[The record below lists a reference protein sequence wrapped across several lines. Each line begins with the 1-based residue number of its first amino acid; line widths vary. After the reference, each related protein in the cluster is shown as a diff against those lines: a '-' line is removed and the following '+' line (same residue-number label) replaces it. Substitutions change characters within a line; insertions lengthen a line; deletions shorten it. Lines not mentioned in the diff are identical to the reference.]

1 MKNFLLT
8 TAILL
13 LTFCLLN
20 ASVLADEITS
30 KQSGN
35 LSQTKKNILFVSTAH
50 TNTAKITL
58 LKDIATK
65 HSNSWKIEQ
74 KSAKSLSK
82 EIKANGKLA
91 ALFNQYHLVILD
103 AVSVREASAAFDS
116 FSSEIV
122 SVHSNVVA
130 FSYLNNNKLN
140 KGLTPERRET
150 LQAYWMNAGRKNLDS
165 MLSYISAYALAP
177 NSEEISQK
185 AKLSASDI
193 PAPIIFPQQGIYH
206 PKLPNLIVS
215 DLVEY
220 QKLTAPNA
228 QQPKIAVLLQRALI
242 ESEQTQLIDA
252 TIKQLEE
259 KGAYVVPFFFELS
272 PVSSDYS
279 HLLQLPNFKNNK
291 LVGQKTAV
299 DLIINFRNIHWA
311 NQRKVEFEK
320 FAVPVLQAM
329 TYYSGDK
336 KAWQGDQQ
344 GVSANMMS
352 FTLVLP
358 ENAGVIDPMIVA
370 AMNMT
375 DQNIEIIDYQLEH
388 LVNKAINVVSLKYKA
403 NKDKKLTVF
412 VWGDKDVGAS
422 FMNIPL
428 SIEAISQR
436 LASEGYQTAE
446 RDAKYFTDN
455 AKKIL
460 DPFYRDYQLTELL
473 DNDLAELMPIKSY
486 LKWFNSLPNELTTK
500 INQHW
505 GLPQDNFMAV
515 EQEGEHFFILP
526 RIRNGN
532 MLIMRQPPRSDNKN
546 DENMIYHQGIVPIN
560 HFYLAAYFYA
570 REYWQSDAIVH
581 LGTHGSQE
589 YLGGKERGLSIYDQG
604 NLAVWDT
611 PVVYPFIVDDVGEAM
626 QTKRRGR
633 ATVISHM
640 TPPFAAAGLEG
651 EIRNL
656 HELMHQYK
664 QLDQGGVK
672 QKTGEQLVTLCFD
685 TNICKDLGWD
695 KAQIPGQFELF
706 LEALHLHLEA
716 LATANQPLGL
726 HTYGF
731 IPEQVLTISTLV
743 QMLGSDFAQRAS
755 EFEHT
760 YYADKLTGEHHD
772 EGKQGDIHSHT
783 YHEKEPELAH
793 NESGQS
799 GLSQNSSV
807 KNNHEQ
813 ADNQNDITR
822 LSGYLTVKN
831 YIVEAQTLS
840 TEELSAEKKKAQQPL
855 AFEKLPLDLQ
865 NDIKRGQALYK
876 SMAGIHELDAM
887 VDFLS
892 AKYIPVKSGGD
903 PIRHPESLATG
914 YNLFGFNPSRVPTQA
929 AYEQGKELVEQ
940 MIANYYQKHQQYPDK
955 MAFSLWS
962 IETMRHYGVLES
974 QVLYA
979 MGVKPIWSKSGRVI
993 GTEVIPYSEL
1003 KRPRI
1008 DVVLSATG
1016 LYRDAF
1022 PNVMQLLA
1030 KAVNQVAELKE
1041 ESNSI
1046 WLNSQKVK
1054 ADLIA
1059 QGVNEQE
1066 AQYLST
1072 IRIFSNQS
1080 GDYGTGVDDAAW
1092 ASDTWETDKKI
1103 SDNYL
1108 GKMGY
1113 FFGADNSR
1121 WGEKATN
1128 EHGQDVQ
1135 LYAKQLSGTD
1145 IAMFARSSNLFGML
1159 STDDPFEY
1167 FGALSLAVRN
1177 IDGKSPD
1184 MVVANLRD
1192 AKNAKAEDASLMIAK
1207 ELRTRMFHPRWIKE
1221 LQKEGYSGA
1230 VSLASKV
1237 DNFFGWQVVDPNL
1250 IRNDQWDEY
1259 MDIYVN
1265 DKLALELDKWF
1276 EEINPAAFAGM
1287 MERMLE
1293 AERKDYWQTDPQR
1306 LKQLVEKYIDMVNK
1320 HDLVVLND
1328 ALKERVDELS
1338 QGFGLAPL
1346 VQAKTME
1353 AMAADAL
1360 LQQQKNNQQLAEQAK
1375 EKNVQDNNEAE
1386 QVEGQKLEKQSAQT
1400 LAEDD
1405 FIVYALFG
1413 LLLLIVIGALW
1424 QTRKA
1429 KINKNQ
1435 IHLLANNHNKV
1446 FDKAA

>member
-1 MKNFLLT
+1 MS
-8 TAILL
+8 
-13 LTFCLLN
+13 N
-20 ASVLADEITS
+20 AETNSVSNKST
-30 KQSGN
+30 N
-35 LSQTKKNILFVSTAH
+35 HNVLFVSTAH

-58 LKDIATK
+58 LKTVAEKKLD
-65 HSNSWKIEQ
+65 SNWNIQ
-74 KSAKSLSK
+74 QQSAKSLLETASQ
-82 EIKANGKLA
+82 ADSLA
-91 ALFNQYHLVILD
+91 AIFNQYDLVILD
-103 AVSVREASAAFDS
+103 AVSVREASAAFDNYADAIS
-116 FSSEIV
+116 KVDSA
-122 SVHSNVVA
+122 VVA
-130 FSYLNNNKLN
+130 FSYLQNTKLN
-140 KGLTPERRET
+140 KALNIEKAST
-150 LQAYWMNAGRKNLDS
+150 LQAYWMNAGRRNLDN
-165 MLSYISAYALAP
+165 MLSYIAANIIKKTSNNSALIA
-177 NSEEISQK
+177 S
-185 AKLSASDI
+185 SAV
-193 PAPIIFPQQGIYH
+193 PAPIIFPHQGIYH
-206 PKLPNLIVS
+206 PELPNLIIN

-220 QKLTAPNA
+220 KKRRSAKP
-228 QQPKIAVLLQRALI
+228 QQPKIAILLQRALI

-252 TIKQLEE
+252 TIAQLEA
-259 KGAYVVPFFFELS
+259 KGAYVVPFFFKLS
-272 PVSSDYS
+272 PVTSDYS
-279 HLLQLPNFKNNK
+279 HLLQLPITKDGQV
-291 LVGQKTAV
+291 VGQQTDV

-320 FAVPVLQAM
+320 FNVPVMQAM

-336 KAWQGDQQ
+336 ETWEADMQ

-375 DQNIEIIDYQLEH
+375 DQKVEVIDYQLEH
-388 LVNKAINVVSLKYKA
+388 LVNKAINVVNLKYKA
-403 NKDKKLTVF
+403 NKDKKLTLF

-422 FMNIPL
+422 FMNIPK

-436 LASEGYQTAE
+436 LANEGYNTSE
-446 RDAKYFTDN
+446 RDAEYFVAN

-473 DNDLAELMPIKSY
+473 DHDLAELMPIDDY
-486 LKWFNSLPNELTTK
+486 LSWFNALPTELTQK
-500 INQHW
+500 ITDHW
-505 GLPQDNFMAV
+505 GQPQDNFMAV
-515 EQEGEHFFILP
+515 EKDGKHFFILP

-532 MLIMRQPPRSDNKN
+532 MLIMRQPPRSDSKN
-546 DENMIYHQGIVPIN
+546 DENIIYHQGLVPIN
-560 HFYLAAYFYA
+560 HFYLAAYYYA

-604 NLAVWDT
+604 NLVVWDT

-633 ATVISHM
+633 ATVVSHM

-651 EIRNL
+651 EIRHL

-672 QKTGEQLVTLCFD
+672 QKTAVQLTQLCFD
-685 TNICKDLGWD
+685 TNICKDLAWEQ
-695 KAQIPGQFELF
+695 AQIEQAFDEF
-706 LEALHLHLEA
+706 IDALHIHLEA

-726 HTYGF
+726 HTFGY
-731 IPEQVLTISTLV
+731 IPEQALTISTLV
-743 QMLGSDFAQRAS
+743 QMLGNDFTARAS
-755 EFEHT
+755 EFEHE
-760 YYADKLTGEHHD
+760 YYTANLTGED
-772 EGKQGDIHSHT
+772 NEDDSDNHSHT
-783 YHEKEPELAH
+783 YHEKSHDEG
-793 NESGQS
+793 NE
-799 GLSQNSSV
+799 
-807 KNNHEQ
+807 NNDDKSLDTSAE
-813 ADNQNDITR
+813 NDITR

-831 YIVEAQTLS
+831 YITAAAAE
-840 TEELSAEKKKAQQPL
+840 SAERPVPVNELTTELQADIERGKK
-855 AFEKLPLDLQ
+855 
-865 NDIKRGQALYK
+865 LYQ
-876 SMAGIHELDAM
+876 SMASIHELDAM

-914 YNLFGFNPSRVPTQA
+914 YNLFGFNPARVPTQA
-929 AYEQGKELVEQ
+929 AFEQGKELTEK
-940 MIANYYQKHQQYPDK
+940 MIANYYQKHQRYPDK

-979 MGVKPIWSKSGRVI
+979 MGVKPKWSASGRVI
-993 GTEVIPYSEL
+993 GTEIIPYSEL

-1008 DVVLSATG
+1008 DVVVSATG

-1022 PNVMQLLA
+1022 PNVMQMLA
-1030 KAVNQVAELKE
+1030 KAVNQVAALKE
-1041 ESNSI
+1041 DNNSI
-1046 WLNSQKVK
+1046 WQNSAKVK
-1054 ADLIA
+1054 ADLLA
-1059 QGVNEQE
+1059 EGVDEKE
-1066 AQYLST
+1066 AEYLST

-1092 ASDTWETDKKI
+1092 ASDTWEDDKKI

-1121 WGEKATN
+1121 WGQKAATN
-1128 EHGQDVQ
+1128 SDGKAVQ

-1184 MVVANLRD
+1184 MVIANLRD
-1192 AKNAKAEDASLMIAK
+1192 AKNAKAEDAGLFLAK

-1230 VSLASKV
+1230 VSLASKM

-1259 MDIYVN
+1259 LDIYVN
-1265 DKLALELDKWF
+1265 DKLDLKLDQWF
-1276 EEINPAAFAGM
+1276 KDINPAAFARM

-1293 AERKDYWQTDPQR
+1293 AERKDYWQADPER
-1306 LKQLVEKYIDMVNK
+1306 LKKLVEQYVAVVNSN
-1320 HDLVVLND
+1320 DLVILND
-1328 ALKERVDELS
+1328 AVKAHVNELAE
-1338 QGFGLAPL
+1338 GFGLAPL
-1346 VQAKTME
+1346 AAKTLE
-1353 AMAADAL
+1353 AMAASAKA
-1360 LQQQKNNQQLAEQAK
+1360 QQAKNNQQLAEK
-1375 EKNVQDNNEAE
+1375 NLEKKDDSSAE
-1386 QVEGQKLEKQSAQT
+1386 TKPEQQVEGQKLDKQSAQT
-1400 LAEDD
+1400 VEPND
-1405 FIVYALFG
+1405 FIYYSLAGLF
-1413 LLLLIVIGALW
+1413 LFIGCGAIW
-1424 QTRKA
+1424 QTRNSKH
-1429 KINKNQ
+1429 NKNQ
-1435 IHLLANNHNKV
+1435 LFTLTKNS
-1446 FDKAA
+1446 

>member
-1 MKNFLLT
+1 MNNFLIKIS
-8 TAILL
+8 ILF
-13 LTFCLLN
+13 FCAVAFIGN
-20 ASVLADEITS
+20 TLAETS
-30 KQSGN
+30 KQEAA
-35 LSQTKKNILFVSTAH
+35 TKTQNILFVSTAH

-58 LKDIATK
+58 LKKVAEEQKSTRWQIT
-65 HSNSWKIEQ
+65 Q
-74 KSAKSLSK
+74 KSAKSLTKS
-82 EIKANGKLA
+82 ANKTGALS
-91 ALFNQYHLVILD
+91 ALFNQYDLVILD
-103 AVSVREASAAFDS
+103 AVSVREASAAFDNYA
-116 FSSEIV
+116 SEIATA
-122 SVHSNVVA
+122 NTNIVA
-130 FSYLNNNKLN
+130 FSYLQNQNLN
-140 KGLTPERRET
+140 KGLTAERAST
-150 LQAYWMNAGRKNLDS
+150 LQDYWMNAGRRNLDN
-165 MLSYISAYALAP
+165 MLSFISANIVSKTP
-177 NSEEISQK
+177 SSSSVTK
-185 AKLSASDI
+185 V

-206 PKLPNLIVS
+206 PELPNLIIN
-215 DLVEY
+215 DLLQY
-220 QKLTAPNA
+220 KKLRPAKP
-228 QQPKIAVLLQRALI
+228 QQAKIAVLLQRALI

-252 TIKQLEE
+252 TIKQLEA

-272 PVSSDYS
+272 PVSGDYS
-279 HLLQLPNFKNNK
+279 QLLQIPNTEQNTD
-291 LVGQKTAV
+291 GKTEQMKTDV
-299 DLIINFRNIHWA
+299 DLIISFRNIHWA
-311 NQRKVEFEK
+311 NKRKVEFEK
-320 FAVPVLQAM
+320 FQVPVMHAM

-336 KAWQGDQQ
+336 ETWEKDMQ
-344 GVSANMMS
+344 GVNANMMS

-358 ENAGVIDPMIVA
+358 ENAGVVDPMIVA
-370 AMNMT
+370 AMNMS
-375 DQNIEIIDYQLEH
+375 DQNVEIIDYQLQH
-388 LVNKAINVVSLKYKA
+388 LVNKAINVVKLKYKA
-403 NKDKKLTVF
+403 NQDKKITVF

-422 FMNIPL
+422 FMNIPD

-446 RDAKYFTDN
+446 RDAKYFVDN

-473 DNDLAELMPIKSY
+473 DNDLAELMPIDEY
-486 LKWFNSLPNELTTK
+486 LSWFNALPTELTQK
-500 INQHW
+500 INDHW
-505 GLPQDNFMAV
+505 GQPQDNFMAV
-515 EQEGEHFFILP
+515 EQNGEHYFILP

-546 DENMIYHQGIVPIN
+546 DENMIYHQGLVPIN

-672 QKTGEQLVTLCFD
+672 QKTATQLTKLCFD
-685 TNICKDLGWD
+685 TNICKDLGWQQE
-695 KAQIPGQFELF
+695 QITSAFKEF
-706 LEALHLHLEA
+706 IDALHIHLED

-726 HTYGF
+726 HTYGY
-731 IPEQVLTISTLV
+731 IPEQALTISTLV
-743 QMLGSDFAQRAS
+743 QMLGADFTAKASDFEHQYYS
-755 EFEHT
+755 EN
-760 YYADKLTGEHHD
+760 LVGEHHD
-772 EGKQGDIHSHT
+772 DDNDEGIVHSHT
-783 YHEKEPELAH
+783 YHSNGEE
-793 NESGQS
+793 
-799 GLSQNSSV
+799 NS
-807 KNNHEQ
+807 
-813 ADNQNDITR
+813 NQPNTDKGAETSENANDITR

-831 YIVEAQTLS
+831 YIVAADDKSAQRPLPITELS
-840 TEELSAEKKKAQQPL
+840 EELQADIARGKK
-855 AFEKLPLDLQ
+855 
-865 NDIKRGQALYK
+865 LYQ
-876 SMAGIHELDAM
+876 SMASIHELDAM
-887 VDFLS
+887 VDFLN

-929 AYEQGKELVEQ
+929 AFEQGKELVEQ
-940 MIANYYQKHQQYPDK
+940 MIANYYDKHKTYPDK

-979 MGVKPIWSKSGRVI
+979 MGVKPKWSKSGRVI

-1022 PNVMQLLA
+1022 PNVMQMLA
-1030 KAVNQVAELKE
+1030 KAVNQVAALKE
-1041 ESNSI
+1041 DNNSV
-1046 WLNSQKVK
+1046 WQNSQKVK
-1054 ADLIA
+1054 ANLLA
-1059 QGVNEQE
+1059 EGVDEKE

-1121 WGEKATN
+1121 WGEKGEN
-1128 EHGQDVQ
+1128 NQGKDIQ

-1167 FGALSLAVRN
+1167 FGSLSLAVRN

-1192 AKNAKAEDASLMIAK
+1192 AKNAKAEDAGLFLAK

-1230 VSLASKV
+1230 VSLASKM

-1259 MDIYVN
+1259 LDIYVN
-1265 DKLALELDKWF
+1265 DKLNLELDQWF
-1276 EEINPAAFAGM
+1276 KDINPAAFARM

-1293 AERKDYWQTDPQR
+1293 AERKDYWQADPER
-1306 LKQLVEKYIDMVNK
+1306 LKQLIEQYIDVVNNN
-1320 HDLVVLND
+1320 DLVILND
-1328 ALKERVDELS
+1328 AVKEHVNELA

-1346 VQAKTME
+1346 TAKTMA
-1353 AMAADAL
+1353 AMAAAADM
-1360 LQQQKNNQQLAEQAK
+1360 QKAINEQQLAKQ
-1375 EKNVQDNNEAE
+1375 QSNNAE
-1386 QVEGQKLEKQSAQT
+1386 QQIEGQKLEKQTTQAIKPNNVIYYS
-1400 LAEDD
+1400 
-1405 FIVYALFG
+1405 LFG
-1413 LLLLIVIGALW
+1413 IFLLIACGAIW
-1424 QTRKA
+1424 QSRRKYI
-1429 KINKNQ
+1429 KQQQIYLLTTKSNLEINK
-1435 IHLLANNHNKV
+1435 
-1446 FDKAA
+1446 AA

>member
-1 MKNFLLT
+1 MNNSLMKIS
-8 TAILL
+8 ILL
-13 LTFCLLN
+13 FGLFTLVGNVFAEN
-20 ASVLADEITS
+20 KNSNKAQIVDENSQSV
-30 KQSGN
+30 
-35 LSQTKKNILFVSTAH
+35 LFVSTAH

-58 LKDIATK
+58 LKKVAEEKSNQTWQIA
-65 HSNSWKIEQ
+65 Q
-74 KSAKSLSK
+74 KSAKSLLTTAN
-82 EIKANGKLA
+82 KAGALT
-91 ALFNQYHLVILD
+91 ALFNQYDLVILD
-103 AVSVREASAAFDS
+103 AVSVREASAAFDNYA
-116 FSSEIV
+116 SEIAKV
-122 SVHSNVVA
+122 NTSVVA
-130 FSYLNNNKLN
+130 FSYLQNQNLN
-140 KGLTPERRET
+140 KGLASDNAST
-150 LQAYWMNAGRKNLDS
+150 LQDYWMNAGRRNLDN
-165 MLSYISAYALAP
+165 MLSFISTYIVSDKP
-177 NSEEISQK
+177 STSTT
-185 AKLSASDI
+185 AKV

-206 PKLPNLIVS
+206 PSLPNLIIN

-220 QKLTAPNA
+220 KKLRPAKP
-228 QQPKIAVLLQRALI
+228 QQAKIAVLLQRALI

-252 TIKQLEE
+252 TIAQLEA

-272 PVSSDYS
+272 PVSGDYS
-279 HLLQLPNFKNNK
+279 QLLQIPSTEQAADSQAISDQDLAM
-291 LVGQKTAV
+291 KTDV
-299 DLIINFRNIHWA
+299 DLIISFRNIHWA
-311 NQRKVEFEK
+311 NKRKVEFEK
-320 FAVPVLQAM
+320 FAVPVMHAM

-336 KAWQGDQQ
+336 AAWEKDMQ

-358 ENAGVIDPMIVA
+358 ENAGVVDPMIVA

-375 DQNIEIIDYQLEH
+375 DQNVEIIDYQLEH
-388 LVNKAINVVSLKYKA
+388 LVNKAINVVNLKYKT
-403 NKDKKLTVF
+403 NQDKKVTVF

-422 FMNIPL
+422 FMNIPE

-436 LASEGYQTAE
+436 LANEGYQTAE
-446 RDAKYFTDN
+446 RDAEYFIAN

-460 DPFYRDYQLTELL
+460 NPFYRDYQLTELL
-473 DNDLAELMPIKSY
+473 DNDLAELMPIDQY
-486 LKWFNSLPNELTTK
+486 LTWFNALPAELTQK
-500 INQHW
+500 INDHW
-505 GLPQDNFMAV
+505 GQPKDNFMAV
-515 EQEGEHFFILP
+515 EKNGKHFFILP

-546 DENMIYHQGIVPIN
+546 DENMIYHQGLVPIN
-560 HFYLAAYFYA
+560 HFYLAAYYYA

-672 QKTGEQLVTLCFD
+672 QKTATQLTKLCFD
-685 TNICKDLGWD
+685 TNICKDLGWQQERIDQEFD
-695 KAQIPGQFELF
+695 KFID
-706 LEALHLHLEA
+706 ALHMHLEA

-726 HTYGF
+726 HTYGY
-731 IPEQVLTISTLV
+731 IPEQPLTISTLV
-743 QMLGSDFAQRAS
+743 QMLGNDFTQRAS
-755 EFEHT
+755 EFEHDN
-760 YYADKLTGEHHD
+760 YAKSLVGEHHD
-772 EGKQGDIHSHT
+772 DDEDESAAHSHT
-783 YHEKEPELAH
+783 YHEKSPEKAT
-793 NESGQS
+793 ET
-799 GLSQNSSV
+799 
-807 KNNHEQ
+807 EQ
-813 ADNQNDITR
+813 ENDITR

-831 YIVEAQTLS
+831 YIIDAADQNAQRPVALSELS
-840 TEELSAEKKKAQQPL
+840 TE
-855 AFEKLPLDLQ
+855 LQ
-865 NDIKRGQALYK
+865 ADIERGKALYN
-876 SMAGIHELDAM
+876 SMANIHELDAM

-929 AYEQGKELVEQ
+929 AYEQGKELVEE
-940 MIANYYQKHQQYPDK
+940 MIANYYQKHQTYPDK

-979 MGVKPIWSKSGRVI
+979 MGVKPKWSKSGRVI

-1022 PNVMQLLA
+1022 PNVMQMLA
-1030 KAVNQVAELKE
+1030 KAVNQVAALKE
-1041 ESNSI
+1041 DNNSV
-1046 WLNSQKVK
+1046 WQNSQKVK
-1054 ADLIA
+1054 ANLLA
-1059 QGVNEQE
+1059 EGVEEKE
-1066 AQYLST
+1066 AEYLST

-1121 WGEKATN
+1121 WGEKGENTD
-1128 EHGQDVQ
+1128 GKDIQ

-1145 IAMFARSSNLFGML
+1145 IAMFARSSNLFVML

-1192 AKNAKAEDASLMIAK
+1192 AKNAKAEDAGLFLAK

-1230 VSLASKV
+1230 VSLASKM

-1265 DKLALELDKWF
+1265 DKLALELDEWF
-1276 EEINPAAFAGM
+1276 KEINPDAFARM

-1293 AERKDYWQTDPQR
+1293 AERKDYWQADPER
-1306 LKQLVEKYIDMVNK
+1306 LKQLVEQYIDVVNNN
-1320 HDLVVLND
+1320 DLVILND
-1328 ALKERVDELS
+1328 AVKAYVNELA
-1338 QGFGLAPL
+1338 QGYGLAPL
-1346 VQAKTME
+1346 AAQTME
-1353 AMAADAL
+1353 AMAASAKA
-1360 LQQQKNNQQLAEQAK
+1360 QQEINNQQLAEQSQT
-1375 EKNVQDNNEAE
+1375 ENVEQ
-1386 QVEGQKLEKQSAQT
+1386 QVEGQKLEKQTVQT
-1400 LAEDD
+1400 IAPDNVIYYSLAG
-1405 FIVYALFG
+1405 I
-1413 LLLLIVIGALW
+1413 LLLILFGALW
-1424 QTRKA
+1424 QIRAA
-1429 KINKNQ
+1429 KPNKQQIYLLSSQQNQ
-1435 IHLLANNHNKV
+1435 TL
-1446 FDKAA
+1446 DKAA

>member
-1 MKNFLLT
+1 MKNLLIKIS
-8 TAILL
+8 ILL
-13 LTFCLLN
+13 FSVISFISN
-20 ASVLADEITS
+20 AVTDSVSNKSTNHS
-30 KQSGN
+30 V
-35 LSQTKKNILFVSTAH
+35 LFVSTAH

-58 LKDIATK
+58 LKTVADKKT
-65 HSNSWKIEQ
+65 NSTWNIQQ
-74 KSAKSLSK
+74 KSAKSLLQT
-82 EIKANGKLA
+82 ANQADALA
-91 ALFNQYHLVILD
+91 ALFNKYDLVILD

-116 FSSEIV
+116 YNNAVVKTNTNI
-122 SVHSNVVA
+122 VA
-130 FSYLNNNKLN
+130 FNYLQNASLN
-140 KGLTPERRET
+140 KGLDADSAST
-150 LQAYWMNAGRKNLDS
+150 LQDYWMNAGRRNLDN
-165 MLSYISAYALAP
+165 MLSYISLNIIKSAGQGNALVQNTVP
-177 NSEEISQK
+177 T
-185 AKLSASDI
+185 
-193 PAPIIFPQQGIYH
+193 PIIFPQQGIYH
-206 PKLPNLIVS
+206 PALESLIIN
-215 DLVEY
+215 DLATY
-220 QKLTAPNA
+220 KQHRPAKP
-228 QQPKIAVLLQRALI
+228 QQPKIAILLQRTLI

-252 TIKQLEE
+252 TIAQLEA
-259 KGAYVVPFFFELS
+259 KGAYVVPFFFKLS
-272 PVSSDYS
+272 PVTSDYS
-279 HLLQLPNFKNNK
+279 HLLQLPMTKD
-291 LVGQKTAV
+291 GQVIGQQTDV

-320 FAVPVLQAM
+320 FNVPVMQAM

-336 KAWQGDQQ
+336 ETWENDMQ

-370 AMNMT
+370 ARNMS
-375 DQNIEIIDYQLEH
+375 DQNIEVIDYQLEH
-388 LVNKAINVVSLKYKA
+388 LVNKAINVVNLKYKA
-403 NKDKKLTVF
+403 NKDKKLTLF

-422 FMNIPL
+422 FLNIPK

-436 LASEGYQTAE
+436 LANEGYKTAE
-446 RDAKYFTDN
+446 RDAQYFVAN

-460 DPFYRDYQLTELL
+460 NPFYRDYQLTELL
-473 DNDLAELMPIKSY
+473 DNDLAELMPIDDY
-486 LKWFNSLPNELTTK
+486 LTWFNALPAELTQT
-500 INQHW
+500 INDHW
-505 GLPQDNFMAV
+505 GKPEDNFMAV
-515 EQEGEHFFILP
+515 EKSGKHFFILP

-546 DENMIYHQGIVPIN
+546 DENMIYHQGLVPIN
-560 HFYLAAYFYA
+560 HFYLAAYYYA
-570 REYWQSDAIVH
+570 REYWKSDAIVH

-672 QKTGEQLVTLCFD
+672 QKTAVQLTKLCFD
-685 TNICKDLGWD
+685 TNICKDLAWEQERID
-695 KAQIPGQFELF
+695 QAFDEFID
-706 LEALHLHLEA
+706 ALHIHLEA

-726 HTYGF
+726 HTFGY
-731 IPEQVLTISTLV
+731 IPEQPLTISTLI
-743 QMLGSDFAQRAS
+743 QMLGNDFTQRAS
-755 EFEHT
+755 EFEHDS
-760 YYADKLTGEHHD
+760 YSESLIGEHHD
-772 EGKQGDIHSHT
+772 DEEDKNTDHSHT
-783 YHEKEPELAH
+783 YHEKSHDEH
-793 NESGQS
+793 NE
-799 GLSQNSSV
+799 
-807 KNNHEQ
+807 KNVEQ
-813 ADNQNDITR
+813 HSENDKITNTKTTQENDISR

-831 YIVEAQTLS
+831 YIIDADDQTAQRPVALSEIS
-840 TEELSAEKKKAQQPL
+840 TELQADIERGKK
-855 AFEKLPLDLQ
+855 
-865 NDIKRGQALYK
+865 LYQ
-876 SMAGIHELDAM
+876 SMASIHELDAM

-929 AYEQGKELVEQ
+929 AFEQGKELVEE
-940 MIANYYQKHQQYPDK
+940 MIANYYQKHKAYPDK

-979 MGVKPIWSKSGRVI
+979 MGVKPKWSASGRVT
-993 GTEVIPYSEL
+993 GTEIIPYSEL

-1022 PNVMQLLA
+1022 PNVMQMLA
-1030 KAVNQVAELKE
+1030 KAVNQVAAIKE
-1041 ESNSI
+1041 DNNSV
-1046 WLNSQKVK
+1046 WQNSQKVK
-1054 ADLIA
+1054 ADLLA
-1059 QGVNEQE
+1059 EGVEEKE
-1066 AQYLST
+1066 AEYLST

-1080 GDYGTGVDDAAW
+1080 GDYGTGIDDAVW
-1092 ASDTWETDKKI
+1092 ASDTWENDKKI

-1121 WGEKATN
+1121 WGQKAAN
-1128 EHGQDVQ
+1128 SEGKEVQ

-1192 AKNAKAEDASLMIAK
+1192 AKNAKAENADLFLAK

-1230 VSLASKV
+1230 VSLASKM

-1265 DKLALELDKWF
+1265 DKLALELDEWF
-1276 EEINPAAFAGM
+1276 KEINPAAFARM

-1293 AERKDYWQTDPQR
+1293 AERKDYWQADPER
-1306 LKQLVEKYIDMVNK
+1306 LKQLVEQYIAVVNNN
-1320 HDLVVLND
+1320 DLVILND
-1328 ALKERVDELS
+1328 AVKTHVNELA

-1346 VQAKTME
+1346 VTKTMA
-1353 AMAADAL
+1353 AMAANAK
-1360 LQQQKNNQQLAEQAK
+1360 LQQEMNNQQLAEQQNQV
-1375 EKNVQDNNEAE
+1375 EKAE
-1386 QVEGQKLEKQSAQT
+1386 QQVNGQKLEKQIVQSIEPNNAIYYS
-1400 LAEDD
+1400 LAG
-1405 FIVYALFG
+1405 I
-1413 LLLLIVIGALW
+1413 LLLIMSGATW
-1424 QTRKA
+1424 QTRRKKLNA
-1429 KINKNQ
+1429 KQ
-1435 IHLLANNHNKV
+1435 IHLLKINNGKP
-1446 FDKAA
+1446 

>member
-1 MKNFLLT
+1 MNNLLIKIS
-8 TAILL
+8 ILL
-13 LTFCLLN
+13 FSAIGFIVSAL
-20 ASVLADEITS
+20 ASDVS
-30 KQSGN
+30 P
-35 LSQTKKNILFVSTAH
+35 KKSTTTVNNKHSVLFVSTAH

-58 LKDIATK
+58 LKTVAEKKLD
-65 HSNSWKIEQ
+65 SNWNIQ
-74 KSAKSLSK
+74 QQSAKSLLETASQ
-82 EIKANGKLA
+82 ADSLA
-91 ALFNQYHLVILD
+91 AIFNQYDLVILD
-103 AVSVREASAAFDS
+103 AVSVREASAAFDNYADAIS
-116 FSSEIV
+116 KVDSA
-122 SVHSNVVA
+122 VVA
-130 FSYLNNNKLN
+130 FSYLQNTKLN
-140 KGLTPERRET
+140 KALNIEKAST
-150 LQAYWMNAGRKNLDS
+150 LQAYWMNAGRRNLDN
-165 MLSYISAYALAP
+165 MLSYIAANIIKKPSNNSALID
-177 NSEEISQK
+177 S
-185 AKLSASDI
+185 SAV
-193 PAPIIFPQQGIYH
+193 PAPIIFPHQGIYH
-206 PKLPNLIVS
+206 PELPNLIIN

-220 QKLTAPNA
+220 KKRRSAKP
-228 QQPKIAVLLQRALI
+228 QQPKIAILLQRALI

-252 TIKQLEE
+252 TIAQLEA
-259 KGAYVVPFFFELS
+259 KGAYVVPFFFKLS
-272 PVSSDYS
+272 PVTNDYS
-279 HLLQLPNFKNNK
+279 HLLQLPITKDGQV
-291 LVGQKTAV
+291 VGQQTDV

-320 FAVPVLQAM
+320 FNVPVMQAM

-336 KAWQGDQQ
+336 ETWEADMQ

-370 AMNMT
+370 AMNMA
-375 DQNIEIIDYQLEH
+375 DQEIEVIDYQLEH
-388 LVNKAINVVSLKYKA
+388 LVNKAINVVNLKYKA
-403 NKDKKLTVF
+403 NKDKKLTLF

-422 FMNIPL
+422 FMNIPK

-436 LASEGYQTAE
+436 LANEGYNTAE
-446 RDAKYFTDN
+446 RDAEYFVAN

-473 DNDLAELMPIKSY
+473 DNDLAELMPIDDY
-486 LKWFNSLPNELTTK
+486 LSWFNALPTELTQK
-500 INQHW
+500 ITDHW
-505 GLPQDNFMAV
+505 GKPQDNFMAV
-515 EQEGEHFFILP
+515 EKNGKHFFILP

-532 MLIMRQPPRSDNKN
+532 MLIMRQPPRSDSKN
-546 DENMIYHQGIVPIN
+546 DENMIYHQGLVPIN
-560 HFYLAAYFYA
+560 HFYLAAYYYA

-651 EIRNL
+651 EIRHL

-672 QKTGEQLVTLCFD
+672 QKTAVQLTQLCFD
-685 TNICKDLGWD
+685 TNICKDLAWEQ
-695 KAQIPGQFELF
+695 AQIEQAFDEF
-706 LEALHLHLEA
+706 IDALHIHLEA

-726 HTYGF
+726 HTFGY
-731 IPEQVLTISTLV
+731 IPEQALTISTLV
-743 QMLGSDFAQRAS
+743 QMLGNDFTARAS
-755 EFEHT
+755 EFEHE
-760 YYADKLTGEHHD
+760 YYTASLTGED
-772 EGKQGDIHSHT
+772 NEDDSDNHSHT
-783 YHEKEPELAH
+783 YHEKNHDEG
-793 NESGQS
+793 NK
-799 GLSQNSSV
+799 
-807 KNNHEQ
+807 KNDDKSLDTSAE
-813 ADNQNDITR
+813 NDITR

-831 YIVEAQTLS
+831 YITAAAAE
-840 TEELSAEKKKAQQPL
+840 SAERPIPVNEL
-855 AFEKLPLDLQ
+855 TTELQ
-865 NDIKRGQALYK
+865 ADIVRGKALYK
-876 SMAGIHELDAM
+876 SMTSIHELDAM

-914 YNLFGFNPSRVPTQA
+914 YNLFGFNPARVPTQA
-929 AYEQGKELVEQ
+929 AYEQGKELTEK
-940 MIANYYQKHQQYPDK
+940 MIANYYQKHQRYPDK

-979 MGVKPIWSKSGRVI
+979 MGVKPIWSKSGRVS
-993 GTEVIPYSEL
+993 GTEIIPYSEL

-1008 DVVLSATG
+1008 DVVVSATG

-1022 PNVMQLLA
+1022 PNVMQMLA
-1030 KAVNQVAELKE
+1030 KAVNQVAALKE
-1041 ESNSI
+1041 DNNSI
-1046 WLNSQKVK
+1046 WQNSEKVK
-1054 ADLIA
+1054 ADLLA
-1059 QGVNEQE
+1059 EGVDEKE
-1066 AQYLST
+1066 AEYLST

-1080 GDYGTGVDDAAW
+1080 GDYGTGIDDAAW
-1092 ASDTWETDKKI
+1092 ASDTWENDKKI

-1121 WGEKATN
+1121 WGQKAANTDGK
-1128 EHGQDVQ
+1128 EVQ

-1184 MVVANLRD
+1184 MVIANLRD
-1192 AKNAKAEDASLMIAK
+1192 AKNAKAEDAGLFLAK

-1230 VSLASKV
+1230 VSLASKM

-1259 MDIYVN
+1259 LDIYVN
-1265 DKLALELDKWF
+1265 DKLDLKLDQWF
-1276 EEINPAAFAGM
+1276 KDINPAAFARM

-1293 AERKDYWQTDPQR
+1293 AERKDYWQADPER
-1306 LKQLVEKYIDMVNK
+1306 LKKLVEQYVAVVNSN
-1320 HDLVVLND
+1320 DLVILND
-1328 ALKERVDELS
+1328 AVKAHVNELAE
-1338 QGFGLAPL
+1338 GFGLAPL
-1346 VQAKTME
+1346 AAKTLE
-1353 AMAADAL
+1353 AMAASAKA
-1360 LQQQKNNQQLAEQAK
+1360 QQAKNNQQLAEK
-1375 EKNVQDNNEAE
+1375 NLEKKDDSSAE
-1386 QVEGQKLEKQSAQT
+1386 TKPEQQVEGQKLDKQSAQT
-1400 LAEDD
+1400 VEPND
-1405 FIVYALFG
+1405 FIYYSLAGLF
-1413 LLLLIVIGALW
+1413 LFIGCGAIW
-1424 QTRKA
+1424 QTRPVKN
-1429 KINKNQ
+1429 NKKSLFTYSTN
-1435 IHLLANNHNKV
+1435 V
-1446 FDKAA
+1446 

>member
-1 MKNFLLT
+1 MKNLLIKT
-8 TAILL
+8 SILL
-13 LTFCLLN
+13 FGVIAFISNAFTETSSTIKEQKLTG
-20 ASVLADEITS
+20 AAQSV
-30 KQSGN
+30 
-35 LSQTKKNILFVSTAH
+35 LFVSTAH
-50 TNTAKITL
+50 SNTAKITL
-58 LKDIATK
+58 LKKIAKEKTK
-65 HSNSWKIEQ
+65 TNWHIDQ
-74 KSAKSLSK
+74 KSSKSLL
-82 EIKANGKLA
+82 EA
-91 ALFNQYHLVILD
+91 ASQAESIAAVFNQYDLVILD
-103 AVSVREASAAFDS
+103 AVSAREASATFDNYA
-116 FSSEIV
+116 
-122 SVHSNVVA
+122 SVMTKVNTAVVA
-130 FSYLNNNKLN
+130 FNYLQKAKLN
-140 KGLTPERRET
+140 KGLSSKEMTN
-150 LQAYWMNAGRKNLDS
+150 LQEYWKNAGRRNLDN
-165 MLSYISAYALAP
+165 MLSYIRVNIVEAKTE
-177 NSEEISQK
+177 NSK
-185 AKLSASDI
+185 NLTTNKI

-206 PKLPNLIVS
+206 PALPNLIIK
-215 DLVEY
+215 DLAAYKKRRPV
-220 QKLTAPNA
+220 KS
-228 QQPKIAVLLQRALI
+228 QQAKIAILLQRALI

-252 TIKQLEE
+252 TITQLEA

-272 PVSSDYS
+272 PVSGDYS
-279 HLLQLPNFKNNK
+279 HLLQLPSVGSAEKNSESK
-291 LVGQKTAV
+291 AVAMQTDV

-311 NQRKVEFEK
+311 NKRKVEFEK
-320 FAVPVLQAM
+320 FNVPVMHAM
-329 TYYSGDK
+329 TYYSGNKETWENDK
-336 KAWQGDQQ
+336 Q

-370 AMNMT
+370 AMNMSE
-375 DQNIEIIDYQLEH
+375 QNVEIIDYQLEH
-388 LVNKAINVVSLKYKA
+388 LVNKAINVVNLKYKA
-403 NKDKKLTVF
+403 NQDKKLTVF

-422 FMNIPL
+422 FMNIPE

-436 LASEGYQTAE
+436 LASEGYKTAE
-446 RDAKYFTDN
+446 RDAVYFVAN

-473 DNDLAELMPIKSY
+473 DNDLAEMMPIDKY
-486 LKWFNSLPNELTTK
+486 LTWFNALPTELTK
-500 INQHW
+500 EINDHW
-505 GLPQDNFMAV
+505 GKPQDNFMAV
-515 EQEGEHFFILP
+515 EKDGKHFFILP

-532 MLIMRQPPRSDNKN
+532 MLIMRQPPRSDSKN
-546 DENMIYHQGIVPIN
+546 DENMIYHQGLVPIN

-651 EIRNL
+651 DIRNL

-672 QKTGEQLVTLCFD
+672 QKTANQLTKLCFD
-685 TNICKDLGWD
+685 TNICKDLNWQQ
-695 KAQIPGQFELF
+695 AQIDQAFDQFID
-706 LEALHLHLEA
+706 ALHIHLED

-726 HTYGF
+726 HTYGY
-731 IPEQVLTISTLV
+731 IPEEILTISTLV
-743 QMLGSDFAQRAS
+743 QMLGNDFTARAS
-755 EFEHT
+755 EFEHDN
-760 YYADKLTGEHHD
+760 YAESLTGEQHGSDKNSED
-772 EGKQGDIHSHT
+772 ESVAHSHT
-783 YHEKEPELAH
+783 YHTKGADKEKIASIGKTEERPE
-793 NESGQS
+793 E
-799 GLSQNSSV
+799 
-807 KNNHEQ
+807 NN
-813 ADNQNDITR
+813 ITR

-831 YIVEAQTLS
+831 YIISAADQSAKRPVSLTDLS
-840 TEELSAEKKKAQQPL
+840 EDFQA
-855 AFEKLPLDLQ
+855 
-865 NDIKRGQALYK
+865 DIERGKALYK
-876 SMAGIHELDAM
+876 SMADIHELDAM

-929 AYEQGKELVEQ
+929 AFEQGKELTQQ
-940 MIANYYQKHQQYPDK
+940 MIANYYQKHKTYPDK

-979 MGVKPIWSKSGRVI
+979 MGVKPKWSKSGRVI
-993 GTEVIPYSEL
+993 GTEIIPYSEL

-1008 DVVLSATG
+1008 DVVVSATG

-1022 PNVMQLLA
+1022 PNVMQMLA
-1030 KAVNQVAELKE
+1030 KAVNQVAVLKE
-1041 ESNSI
+1041 DNNSI
-1046 WLNSQKVK
+1046 WKNSEKVK
-1054 ADLIA
+1054 ADLLA
-1059 QGVNEQE
+1059 EGVEEKE
-1066 AQYLST
+1066 AEYLST
-1072 IRIFSNQS
+1072 IRLFSNQS
-1080 GDYGTGVDDAAW
+1080 GDYGTGVDDAVW
-1092 ASDTWETDKKI
+1092 ASDTWETDNKI

-1121 WGEKATN
+1121 WGQKAAN
-1128 EHGQDVQ
+1128 SQGKKVQ

-1192 AKNAKAEDASLMIAK
+1192 AKNAKAEDAGLFLAK

-1230 VSLASKV
+1230 VSLASKM

-1265 DKLALELDKWF
+1265 DKLALGLDEWF
-1276 EEINPAAFAGM
+1276 KEVNPAAFARM

-1293 AERKDYWQTDPQR
+1293 AERKDYWQADPER
-1306 LKQLVEKYIDMVNK
+1306 LKKLVEQYINVVNDN
-1320 HDLVVLND
+1320 DLVILND
-1328 ALKERVDELS
+1328 AVKEHVNELA

-1346 VQAKTME
+1346 VTKTME
-1353 AMAADAL
+1353 AMAASADA
-1360 LQQQKNNQQLAEQAK
+1360 QKEANKQQLIEQQAQSENKSEQK
-1375 EKNVQDNNEAE
+1375 EQ
-1386 QVEGQKLEKQSAQT
+1386 QIEGQKLDKQTVQT
-1400 LAEDD
+1400 IEPNDSIYYSLA
-1405 FIVYALFG
+1405 II
-1413 LLLLIVIGALW
+1413 LLLVIFGAFW
-1424 QTRKA
+1424 QTK
-1429 KINKNQ
+1429 KSKPNKQQ
-1435 IHLLANNHNKV
+1435 IYLIATDKV
-1446 FDKAA
+1446 EVEDRAA

>member
-1 MKNFLLT
+1 MKNSLIKIS
-8 TAILL
+8 ILL
-13 LTFCLLN
+13 FVISAFISNVFAAASNVDTEQTLTKN
-20 ASVLADEITS
+20 VQSV
-30 KQSGN
+30 
-35 LSQTKKNILFVSTAH
+35 LFVSGAH
-50 TNTAKITL
+50 SNKAKVTL
-58 LKDIATK
+58 LKKVANEKVNT
-65 HSNSWKIEQ
+65 SWHIEQ
-74 KSAKSLSK
+74 KSAKSLAASVNQA
-82 EIKANGKLA
+82 EALA
-91 ALFNQYHLVILD
+91 ALFNQYDLVILD
-103 AVSVREASAAFDS
+103 AVSAREASATFDAYAT
-116 FSSEIV
+116 V
-122 SVHSNVVA
+122 MTKVNTPVVA
-130 FSYLNNNKLN
+130 FNYLQNEKLN
-140 KGLTPERRET
+140 KGLSADEAST
-150 LQAYWMNAGRKNLDS
+150 LEDYWKNAGRRNLDN
-165 MLSYISAYALAP
+165 MLAYI
-177 NSEEISQK
+177 K
-185 AKLSASDI
+185 ANIVKTKIGTLNQQLTTKVPS
-193 PAPIIFPQQGIYH
+193 PIIFPSQGIYH
-206 PKLPNLIVS
+206 PALPNLIID
-215 DLVEY
+215 DLSAYKNLRPV
-220 QKLTAPNA
+220 KD
-228 QQPKIAVLLQRALI
+228 QQAKIAVLLQRALI
-242 ESEQTQLIDA
+242 ETEQTQLIDA
-252 TIKQLEE
+252 TIAQLEA

-272 PVSSDYS
+272 PVSGDYS
-279 HLLQLPNFKNNK
+279 RLLQLPITEKNSTEKNSA
-291 LVGQKTAV
+291 GESFSMQTDV

-311 NQRKVEFEK
+311 NKRKVEFEK
-320 FAVPVLQAM
+320 FNVPVMHAM

-336 KAWQGDQQ
+336 ETWENDKQ

-370 AMNMT
+370 AMNMR
-375 DQNIEIIDYQLEH
+375 DQKVEIIDYQLEH
-388 LVNKAINVVSLKYKA
+388 LVNKAINLVNLKYKA
-403 NKDKKLTVF
+403 NQDKKLTVF

-422 FMNIPL
+422 FMNIPE

-436 LASEGYQTAE
+436 LANEGYKTAE
-446 RDAKYFTDN
+446 RNAEYFVAN

-473 DNDLAELMPIKSY
+473 ENDLAELMPIDKY
-486 LKWFNSLPNELTTK
+486 LVWFNALPTQITKK
-500 INQHW
+500 INDHW
-505 GLPQDNFMAV
+505 GKPQDNFMAV
-515 EQEGEHFFILP
+515 EKDGKHFFILP

-532 MLIMRQPPRSDNKN
+532 MLIMRQPPRSDSKN
-546 DENMIYHQGIVPIN
+546 DENMIYHQGLVPIN
-560 HFYLAAYFYA
+560 HFYLASYFYA

-672 QKTGEQLVTLCFD
+672 QKTAMQLTKLCFD
-685 TNICKDLGWD
+685 TNICKDLDWEQ
-695 KAQIPGQFELF
+695 AQIEQAFDKF
-706 LEALHLHLEA
+706 IDALHIHLED

-726 HTYGF
+726 HTYGY
-731 IPEQVLTISTLV
+731 IPEEPLTISTLV
-743 QMLGSDFAQRAS
+743 QMLGSEFAARAS
-755 EFEHT
+755 EFEHD
-760 YYADKLTGEHHD
+760 YYAESLLGEQNDSDKDSED
-772 EGKQGDIHSHT
+772 ESIAHSHT
-783 YHEKEPELAH
+783 YHEKSPDKDKIKKTEKP
-793 NESGQS
+793 
-799 GLSQNSSV
+799 QN
-807 KNNHEQ
+807 
-813 ADNQNDITR
+813 NDITQ

-831 YIVEAQTLS
+831 YILAGADQSAKRPLPLS
-840 TEELSAEKKKAQQPL
+840 ELSDE
-855 AFEKLPLDLQ
+855 LQ
-865 NDIKRGQALYK
+865 ADIERGKILYK
-876 SMAGIHELDAM
+876 SMASIHELDAM
-887 VDFLS
+887 VDFLN

-929 AYEQGKELVEQ
+929 AFEQGKELTEQ
-940 MIANYYQKHQQYPDK
+940 MIANYYQKHKTYPDK

-974 QVLYA
+974 QILYA
-979 MGVKPIWSKSGRVI
+979 MGVKPKWSKSGRVI
-993 GTEVIPYSEL
+993 GTEIIPYSEL

-1008 DVVLSATG
+1008 DVVVSATG

-1022 PNVMQLLA
+1022 PNVMQMLA
-1030 KAVNQVAELKE
+1030 KAVNQVAVLKE

-1046 WLNSQKVK
+1046 WQNSQKVK
-1054 ADLIA
+1054 ADLLSE
-1059 QGVNEQE
+1059 GVDEKE
-1066 AQYLST
+1066 AEYLST

-1092 ASDTWETDKKI
+1092 ASDTWEDDKKI
-1103 SDNYL
+1103 SDVYL

-1121 WGEKATN
+1121 WGQKAGN
-1128 EHGQDVQ
+1128 AQGQEVQ

-1192 AKNAKAEDASLMIAK
+1192 AKNAKAEDAGLFLAK

-1221 LQKEGYSGA
+1221 LQKEGYAGA
-1230 VSLASKV
+1230 VSLASKM

-1265 DKLALELDKWF
+1265 DKLAIELDEWF
-1276 EEINPAAFAGM
+1276 KKINPAAFARM

-1293 AERKDYWQTDPQR
+1293 AERKEYWQADAER
-1306 LKQLVEKYIDMVNK
+1306 LKQLVEQYIDVVNNN
-1320 HDLVVLND
+1320 DLVILND
-1328 ALKERVDELS
+1328 AVKAHVNELA

-1346 VQAKTME
+1346 VTKTME
-1353 AMAADAL
+1353 AMAASAEV
-1360 LQQQKNNQQLAEQAK
+1360 QKAMNNQQLADQQPLSEVKSNQNEQ
-1375 EKNVQDNNEAE
+1375 
-1386 QVEGQKLEKQSAQT
+1386 QVEGQKLEKQTVQT
-1400 LAEDD
+1400 IDPND
-1405 FIVYALFG
+1405 FIYYALAII
-1413 LLLLIVIGALW
+1413 LLLVIFGAFW
-1424 QTRKA
+1424 QTKSA
-1429 KINKNQ
+1429 KPNKQQ
-1435 IHLLANNHNKV
+1435 IYLLATERVKIV
-1446 FDKAA
+1446 DRAA

>member
-1 MKNFLLT
+1 MKNSLMKIS
-8 TAILL
+8 ILL
-13 LTFCLLN
+13 FGFSAFISTVFAEASSVDTKQRLTN
-20 ASVLADEITS
+20 KAQSVLFI
-30 KQSGN
+30 SG
-35 LSQTKKNILFVSTAH
+35 AH
-50 TNTAKITL
+50 SNTAKITL
-58 LKDIATK
+58 LKKLANEKENT
-65 HSNSWKIEQ
+65 SWHIEQ
-74 KSAKSLSK
+74 KSAKSLLESINQV
-82 EIKANGKLA
+82 EVLA
-91 ALFNQYHLVILD
+91 ALFNQYDLVILD
-103 AVSVREASAAFDS
+103 AVSVREASATFDS
-116 FSSEIV
+116 YATAMIKV
-122 SVHSNVVA
+122 NTAVVA
-130 FSYLNNNKLN
+130 FNYLQNEKLN
-140 KGLTPERRET
+140 KGLHADEAST
-150 LQAYWMNAGRKNLDS
+150 LEDYWKNAGRRNLDN
-165 MLSYISAYALAP
+165 MLSYIKVNIVKKKTK
-177 NSEEISQK
+177 NSNK
-185 AKLSASDI
+185 RLTAKV
-193 PAPIIFPQQGIYH
+193 PAPIIFPRQGIYH
-206 PKLPNLIVS
+206 PALPNLIIN
-215 DLVEY
+215 DL
-220 QKLTAPNA
+220 NA
-228 QQPKIAVLLQRALI
+228 YKKRRPVQPQQAKIAILLQRALI
-242 ESEQTQLIDA
+242 ETEQTQLIDA
-252 TIKQLEE
+252 TIAQLEA

-272 PVSSDYS
+272 PVSGDYS
-279 HLLQLPNFKNNK
+279 RLLQLPSAARNGTEKNSTEK
-291 LVGQKTAV
+291 HADDQSLSMQTDV

-311 NQRKVEFEK
+311 NKRKVEFEK
-320 FAVPVLQAM
+320 FNVPVMHAM

-336 KAWQGDQQ
+336 ETWENDKQ

-370 AMNMT
+370 AMNMR
-375 DQNIEIIDYQLEH
+375 DQKVEIIDYQLEH
-388 LVNKAINVVSLKYKA
+388 LVNKAINLVNLKYKA
-403 NKDKKLTVF
+403 NQDKKLTVF

-422 FMNIPL
+422 FMNIPE

-436 LASEGYQTAE
+436 LANEGYKTAE
-446 RDAKYFTDN
+446 RDAAYFVEN

-473 DNDLAELMPIKSY
+473 DNDLAELMPIDKY
-486 LKWFNSLPNELTTK
+486 LTWFNALPPELTKK
-500 INQHW
+500 INDHW
-505 GLPQDNFMAV
+505 GKPQDNFMAV
-515 EQEGEHFFILP
+515 EKGGKHFFILP

-532 MLIMRQPPRSDNKN
+532 MLIMRQPPRSDSKN
-546 DENMIYHQGIVPIN
+546 DENMIYHQGLVPIN

-672 QKTGEQLVTLCFD
+672 QKTAIQLTKLCFD
-685 TNICKDLGWD
+685 TNICKDLNWQQEQIDQAFD
-695 KAQIPGQFELF
+695 KFID
-706 LEALHLHLEA
+706 ALHIHLED

-726 HTYGF
+726 HTYGY
-731 IPEQVLTISTLV
+731 IPEEPLTISTLV
-743 QMLGSDFAQRAS
+743 QMLGNDFTARAS
-755 EFEHT
+755 KFEHD
-760 YYADKLTGEHHD
+760 YYAESILGEQNDSDKDSED
-772 EGKQGDIHSHT
+772 ESIAHSHT
-783 YHEKEPELAH
+783 YHEKSPDKDKIISTELPQ
-793 NESGQS
+793 E
-799 GLSQNSSV
+799 
-807 KNNHEQ
+807 
-813 ADNQNDITR
+813 NDITR

-831 YIVEAQTLS
+831 YIITGAEQSAKRPLPLS
-840 TEELSAEKKKAQQPL
+840 ELSE
-855 AFEKLPLDLQ
+855 DLQ
-865 NDIKRGQALYK
+865 ADIERGKVLYK
-876 SMAGIHELDAM
+876 SMASIHELDAM
-887 VDFLS
+887 VDFLN

-929 AYEQGKELVEQ
+929 AFEQGKELTEQ
-940 MIANYYQKHQQYPDK
+940 MIANYYQKHKTYPDK

-979 MGVKPIWSKSGRVI
+979 MGVKPKWSRSGRVI
-993 GTEVIPYSEL
+993 GTEIIPYSEL

-1008 DVVLSATG
+1008 DVVVSATG

-1022 PNVMQLLA
+1022 PNVMQMLA
-1030 KAVNQVAELKE
+1030 KAVKQVAVLKE

-1046 WLNSQKVK
+1046 WQNSQKVK
-1054 ADLIA
+1054 ADLLSEGID
-1059 QGVNEQE
+1059 EKE
-1066 AQYLST
+1066 AEYLST

-1092 ASDTWETDKKI
+1092 ASDTWESDKKI

-1121 WGEKATN
+1121 WGQKAEN
-1128 EHGQDVQ
+1128 SQGQEVQ

-1167 FGALSLAVRN
+1167 FGSLSLAVRN

-1192 AKNAKAEDASLMIAK
+1192 AKNGKAEDAGLFLAK

-1221 LQKEGYSGA
+1221 LKKEGYSGA
-1230 VSLASKV
+1230 VSLASKM

-1265 DKLALELDKWF
+1265 DKLALELDEWF
-1276 EEINPAAFAGM
+1276 KKINPAAFARM

-1293 AERKDYWQTDPQR
+1293 AERKDYWQADPKR
-1306 LKQLVEKYIDMVNK
+1306 LKQLVEQYIDVVNNN
-1320 HDLVVLND
+1320 DLVILND
-1328 ALKERVDELS
+1328 AVKAHVNELA

-1346 VQAKTME
+1346 VAKTME
-1353 AMAADAL
+1353 AMAASAGA
-1360 LQQQKNNQQLAEQAK
+1360 QKEMNNQQLAEQQTQSEAK
-1375 EKNVQDNNEAE
+1375 ADQNEQ
-1386 QVEGQKLEKQSAQT
+1386 QVEGQKLDKQTVQT
-1400 LAEDD
+1400 LEPDD
-1405 FIVYALFG
+1405 YIYYSLVVI
-1413 LLLLIVIGALW
+1413 LLLILFGAYW
-1424 QTRKA
+1424 QTKKA
-1429 KINKNQ
+1429 KTNKQQ
-1435 IHLLANNHNKV
+1435 IYLLSTNNAEIV
-1446 FDKAA
+1446 DRAA

>member
-1 MKNFLLT
+1 MKNPLIKIS
-8 TAILL
+8 ILL
-13 LTFCLLN
+13 FSCITVISNVF
-20 ASVLADEITS
+20 AQAPSVKQEQAPTGKAHSVLFI
-30 KQSGN
+30 
-35 LSQTKKNILFVSTAH
+35 STAH
-50 TNTAKITL
+50 ANTAKIAL
-58 LKDIATK
+58 LKKVAEERVASTWHIQ
-65 HSNSWKIEQ
+65 Q
-74 KSAKSLSK
+74 KSAKSLLDA
-82 EIKANGKLA
+82 ANQTSTLVS
-91 ALFNQYHLVILD
+91 LFNQYDLVILD
-103 AVSVREASAAFDS
+103 AVSVREASAAFDNYAEAIS
-116 FSSEIV
+116 QVNSA
-122 SVHSNVVA
+122 VVA
-130 FSYLNNNKLN
+130 FKYLQNAKLN
-140 KGLTPERRET
+140 KALSADNANT
-150 LQAYWMNAGRKNLDS
+150 LEDYWMNAGRRNLDN
-165 MLSYISAYALAP
+165 MLSYIAENVSNAKQASSTLAMSATP
-177 NSEEISQK
+177 TVSK
-185 AKLSASDI
+185 V

-206 PKLPNLIVS
+206 PALPDLIIK
-215 DLVEY
+215 DLAEY
-220 QKLTAPNA
+220 KKRRPVKP

-252 TIKQLEE
+252 TIAQLEA
-259 KGAYVVPFFFELS
+259 KGAYVVPFFFKLS
-272 PVSSDYS
+272 PVTSDYS
-279 HLLQLPNFKNNK
+279 HLLQLPITKDGQI
-291 LVGQKTAV
+291 VGQETDV

-320 FAVPVLQAM
+320 FNVPVMQAM

-336 KAWQGDQQ
+336 ETWEADMQ

-358 ENAGVIDPMIVA
+358 ENASVIDPMIVA

-375 DQNIEIIDYQLEH
+375 DQKVEVIDYQLEH
-388 LVNKAINVVSLKYKA
+388 LVNKAINVVNLKYKA
-403 NKDKKLTVF
+403 NKDKKLTLF

-422 FMNIPL
+422 FMNIPK

-436 LASEGYQTAE
+436 LANEGYNTAE
-446 RDAKYFTDN
+446 RDAEYFVAN

-460 DPFYRDYQLTELL
+460 DPFYRNYQLTELL
-473 DNDLAELMPIKSY
+473 DHDLAELMPIDDY
-486 LKWFNSLPNELTTK
+486 LSWFNALPTELTQK
-500 INQHW
+500 ITDHW
-505 GLPQDNFMAV
+505 GKPQDNFMAV
-515 EQEGEHFFILP
+515 EKNGKHFFILP

-532 MLIMRQPPRSDNKN
+532 MLIMRQPPRSDDKN
-546 DENMIYHQGIVPIN
+546 DENMIYHQGLVPIN
-560 HFYLAAYFYA
+560 HFYLAAYYYA

-664 QLDQGGVK
+664 QLGQGGVK
-672 QKTGEQLVTLCFD
+672 QKTAVQLTQLCFD
-685 TNICKDLGWD
+685 TNICKDLAWEQ
-695 KAQIPGQFELF
+695 AQIDQAFDEF
-706 LEALHLHLEA
+706 IDALHIHLEA

-726 HTYGF
+726 HTFGY
-731 IPEQVLTISTLV
+731 IPEQALTISTLV
-743 QMLGSDFAQRAS
+743 QMLGNDFTARAS
-755 EFEHT
+755 EFEHDN
-760 YYADKLTGEHHD
+760 YGESLIAEHHGDGTNESD
-772 EGKQGDIHSHT
+772 ESVAHSHT
-783 YHEKEPELAH
+783 YHEKR
-793 NESGQS
+793 
-799 GLSQNSSV
+799 
-807 KNNHEQ
+807 HEKGHEK
-813 ADNQNDITR
+813 DNITRTETVEENDVSR

-831 YIVEAQTLS
+831 YIIDAVDQSVERPVPIP
-840 TEELSAEKKKAQQPL
+840 ELTRE
-855 AFEKLPLDLQ
+855 LQ
-865 NDIKRGQALYK
+865 ADIERGKALYK
-876 SMAGIHELDAM
+876 SMASIHELDAM

-914 YNLFGFNPSRVPTQA
+914 YNLFGFNPARVPTQA
-929 AYEQGKELVEQ
+929 AFEQGKELTEQ
-940 MIANYYQKHQQYPDK
+940 MIANYYQKHQRYPDK

-979 MGVKPIWSKSGRVI
+979 MGVKPKWSASGRVI
-993 GTEVIPYSEL
+993 GTEIIPYSEL

-1008 DVVLSATG
+1008 DVVVSATG

-1022 PNVMQLLA
+1022 PNVMQMLA
-1030 KAVNQVAELKE
+1030 KAVNQVAVLKE
-1041 ESNSI
+1041 DNNSI
-1046 WLNSQKVK
+1046 WQNSEKVK
-1054 ADLIA
+1054 ADLLA
-1059 QGVNEQE
+1059 EGVDEKE
-1066 AQYLST
+1066 AEYLST

-1092 ASDTWETDKKI
+1092 ASDTWEDDKKI

-1121 WGEKATN
+1121 WGKKAANTDGK
-1128 EHGQDVQ
+1128 EIQ

-1184 MVVANLRD
+1184 MVITNLRD
-1192 AKNAKAEDASLMIAK
+1192 AKNAKAEDAGLFLAK

-1230 VSLASKV
+1230 VSLASKI

-1259 MDIYVN
+1259 LDIYVN
-1265 DKLALELDKWF
+1265 DKLDLKLDQWF
-1276 EEINPAAFAGM
+1276 KDINPAAFARM

-1293 AERKDYWQTDPQR
+1293 AERKDYWQADPER
-1306 LKQLVEKYIDMVNK
+1306 LKQLVEQYVAVVNNN
-1320 HDLVVLND
+1320 DLVILND
-1328 ALKERVDELS
+1328 AVKAHVNELAE
-1338 QGFGLAPL
+1338 GFGLAPL
-1346 VQAKTME
+1346 VAKTLE
-1353 AMAADAL
+1353 AMAASAKA
-1360 LQQQKNNQQLAEQAK
+1360 QQAKNNQQLAE
-1375 EKNVQDNNEAE
+1375 KNVEKKDDSSAE
-1386 QVEGQKLEKQSAQT
+1386 TKPEQQVEGQKLDKQNAQT
-1400 LAEDD
+1400 VEPND
-1405 FIVYALFG
+1405 FIYYSLAG
-1413 LLLLIVIGALW
+1413 ILLLIGCGAGW
-1424 QTRKA
+1424 QTRNSKH
-1429 KINKNQ
+1429 NKNQ
-1435 IHLLANNHNKV
+1435 LFTLTKNS
-1446 FDKAA
+1446 

>member
-1 MKNFLLT
+1 MNNFLIKIS
-8 TAILL
+8 ILFFSTIAFIGN
-13 LTFCLLN
+13 TF
-20 ASVLADEITS
+20 AET
-30 KQSGN
+30 
-35 LSQTKKNILFVSTAH
+35 TKKDAAPHTQSILFVSTAH

-58 LKDIATK
+58 LKKVADEKANET
-65 HSNSWKIEQ
+65 WKIDQ
-74 KSAKSLSK
+74 KSAKSLLK
-82 EIKANGKLA
+82 TANKTGDLT
-91 ALFNQYHLVILD
+91 ALFNQYNVVILD

-116 FSSEIV
+116 YTSEVTTADTNI
-122 SVHSNVVA
+122 VA
-130 FSYLNNNKLN
+130 FSYLQNQSLN
-140 KGLTPERRET
+140 KGLSTEHAST
-150 LQAYWMNAGRKNLDS
+150 LQDYWMNAGRRNLDN
-165 MLSYISAYALAP
+165 MLSFISAKVIAKNENLAT
-177 NSEEISQK
+177 I
-185 AKLSASDI
+185 ASV

-206 PKLPNLIVS
+206 PTLPNLIID
-215 DLVEY
+215 DLVAY
-220 QKLTAPNA
+220 KKLRPVKA

-252 TIKQLEE
+252 TIKQLEA

-272 PVSSDYS
+272 PVSGDYS
-279 HLLQLPNFKNNK
+279 QLLQIPSNNITEN
-291 LVGQKTAV
+291 GEENTMKTDV
-299 DLIINFRNIHWA
+299 DLIISFRNIHWA
-311 NQRKVEFEK
+311 NKRKVEFEK
-320 FAVPVLQAM
+320 FAVPVMHAM

-336 KAWQGDQQ
+336 ETWEKDMQ

-358 ENAGVIDPMIVA
+358 ENAGVVDPMVVA
-370 AMNMT
+370 AMNISN
-375 DQNIEIIDYQLEH
+375 QNVEIIDYQLEH
-388 LVNKAINVVSLKYKA
+388 LVNKAINVVNLKYKA
-403 NKDKKLTVF
+403 NQDKKLTVF

-422 FMNIPL
+422 FMNIPE

-436 LASEGYQTAE
+436 LANEGYKTAE
-446 RDAKYFTDN
+446 RDAQYFVEN

-473 DNDLAELMPIKSY
+473 DNDLAELMPIDEY
-486 LKWFNSLPNELTTK
+486 LNWFNALPTELTQK
-500 INQHW
+500 ITEHW
-505 GLPQDNFMAV
+505 GQPQDNFMAV
-515 EQEGEHFFILP
+515 EKNGKHYFILP

-532 MLIMRQPPRSDNKN
+532 MLIMRQPPRSDDKN
-546 DENMIYHQGIVPIN
+546 DENMIYHQGLVPIN

-651 EIRNL
+651 EIRYL

-672 QKTGEQLVTLCFD
+672 QKTATQLTKLCFD
-685 TNICKDLGWD
+685 TNICKDLGWQQE
-695 KAQIPGQFELF
+695 QITQAFDEF
-706 LEALHLHLEA
+706 IDALHIHLED

-726 HTYGF
+726 HTFGY
-731 IPEQVLTISTLV
+731 IPEQALAISTLV
-743 QMLGSDFAQRAS
+743 QMLGNDFTNNASDFEHQYYSAS
-755 EFEHT
+755 
-760 YYADKLTGEHHD
+760 LVGEPHD
-772 EGKQGDIHSHT
+772 DNDEAVSHSHT
-783 YHEKEPELAH
+783 YHEKGDQAH
-793 NESGQS
+793 HQT
-799 GLSQNSSV
+799 NSV
-807 KNNHEQ
+807 NDGEHHNNGEQ
-813 ADNQNDITR
+813 ITKPGSENDITR

-831 YIVEAQTLS
+831 YIVAANDNSAQRPIPLTDLS
-840 TEELSAEKKKAQQPL
+840 KALQSDIARGKK
-855 AFEKLPLDLQ
+855 
-865 NDIKRGQALYK
+865 LYQ
-876 SMAGIHELDAM
+876 SMASIHELDAM
-887 VDFLS
+887 VDFLN

-914 YNLFGFNPSRVPTQA
+914 YNLFGFNPSRVPTKA
-929 AYEQGKELVEQ
+929 AFEQGKELVDQ
-940 MIANYYQKHQQYPDK
+940 MIANYYEKHKTYPDK

-979 MGVKPIWSKSGRVI
+979 MGVKPKWSKSGRVI

-1003 KRPRI
+1003 KRPRV

-1022 PNVMQLLA
+1022 PNVMQMLA
-1030 KAVNQVAELKE
+1030 KAVNQVAALKE
-1041 ESNSI
+1041 DNNSV
-1046 WLNSQKVK
+1046 WQNSQAVK
-1054 ADLIA
+1054 ANLLA
-1059 QGVNEQE
+1059 EGVDEKE

-1080 GDYGTGVDDAAW
+1080 GDYGSGVDDAAW

-1121 WGEKATN
+1121 WGEKGENSA
-1128 EHGQDVQ
+1128 GKDIQ

-1167 FGALSLAVRN
+1167 FGSLSLAIRN

-1192 AKNAKAEDASLMIAK
+1192 AKNAKAEDAALFLAK

-1230 VSLASKV
+1230 VSLASKM

-1259 MDIYVN
+1259 LDIYVN
-1265 DKLALELDKWF
+1265 DKLALALDEWF
-1276 EEINPAAFAGM
+1276 KDINPAAFARM

-1293 AERKDYWQTDPQR
+1293 AERKEYWQADPER
-1306 LKQLVEKYIDMVNK
+1306 LKQLVEQYIDVVNSN
-1320 HDLVVLND
+1320 DLVILND
-1328 ALKERVDELS
+1328 AVKEHVNTLA
-1338 QGFGLAPL
+1338 QGYGLAPL
-1346 VQAKTME
+1346 AAKTME
-1353 AMAADAL
+1353 AMAAAADM
-1360 LQQQKNNQQLAEQAK
+1360 QKAMNNQQLAQQQSQTEKTEQ
-1375 EKNVQDNNEAE
+1375 
-1386 QVEGQKLEKQSAQT
+1386 QVEGQTLEKQTAQT
-1400 LAEDD
+1400 FEPSD
-1405 FIVYALFG
+1405 FIYYSLFG
-1413 LLLLIVIGALW
+1413 IFLLIACGAIW
-1424 QTRKA
+1424 QARARQTNQRQVYLLTTKQKA
-1429 KINKNQ
+1429 T
-1435 IHLLANNHNKV
+1435 

>member
-1 MKNFLLT
+1 MKNPLL
-8 TAILL
+8 
-13 LTFCLLN
+13 
-20 ASVLADEITS
+20 
-30 KQSGN
+30 K
-35 LSQTKKNILFVSTAH
+35 LSIILFGLVNIINNAYAEVTDSDIQPTLNKQTQRILFLSTAH
-50 TNTAKITL
+50 ANTAKISL
-58 LKDIATK
+58 LKKVVKERID
-65 HSNSWKIEQ
+65 SNWHIEQ
-74 KSAKSLSK
+74 KSAASLSNSINK
-82 EIKANGKLA
+82 TNALSM
-91 ALFNQYHLVILD
+91 LFNQYDLVILD
-103 AVSVREASAAFDS
+103 AVSAREASATFDNYA
-116 FSSEIV
+116 SEVTKANTAI
-122 SVHSNVVA
+122 VA
-130 FSYLNNNKLN
+130 FNYLENPSLN
-140 KGLTPERRET
+140 KGLTSKAQT
-150 LQAYWMNAGRKNLDS
+150 DLQNYWKNAGRRNLDN
-165 MLSYISAYALAP
+165 MLSYITVNIIKNNSTSTEVLAAD
-177 NSEEISQK
+177 SVH
-185 AKLSASDI
+185 
-193 PAPIIFPQQGIYH
+193 APIIFPQQGIYH
-206 PKLPNLIVS
+206 PALPDLIIN

-220 QKLTAPNA
+220 KKRRPVKP
-228 QQPKIAVLLQRALI
+228 QQAKIAILLQRALI

-252 TIKQLEE
+252 TIAQLEA
-259 KGAYVVPFFFELS
+259 KGAYVVPFFFKLS
-272 PVSSDYS
+272 PVTSDYS
-279 HLLQLPNFKNNK
+279 HLLQVPSKNNENK
-291 LVGQKTAV
+291 GQNLTMETDV

-311 NQRKVEFEK
+311 NKRKVEFEQ
-320 FAVPVLQAM
+320 FNVPVMHAM

-336 KAWQGDQQ
+336 EAWENDMQ

-358 ENAGVIDPMIVA
+358 ENAGVVDPMIVA
-370 AMNMT
+370 ARNMS
-375 DQNIEIIDYQLEH
+375 DQSTEIIDYQLEH
-388 LVNKAINVVSLKYKA
+388 LINKAINVVNLKYKA
-403 NKDKKLTVF
+403 NQDKKLTMF

-422 FMNIPL
+422 FMNIPD

-436 LASEGYQTAE
+436 LAHDGYKTAE
-446 RDAKYFTDN
+446 RDADYFENN

-473 DNDLAELMPIKSY
+473 DNDLAELMPIDKY
-486 LKWFNSLPNELTTK
+486 LAWFNTLPTELTK
-500 INQHW
+500 EINEHW
-505 GLPQDNFMAV
+505 GEPKDNFMAV
-515 EQEGEHFFILP
+515 NKNGKDFFVLP

-532 MLIMRQPPRSDNKN
+532 MLIMRQPPRSDTKN
-546 DENMIYHQGIVPIN
+546 DENMIYHQGVVPIN
-560 HFYLAAYFYA
+560 HFYLAAYYYA
-570 REYWQSDAIVH
+570 REYWQSDAIIH

-672 QKTGEQLVTLCFD
+672 QKTAKQLTELCFD
-685 TNICKDLGWD
+685 TNICKDLGWQETEI
-695 KAQIPGQFELF
+695 AQKFNEFID
-706 LEALHLHLEA
+706 ALHIHLEA

-726 HTYGF
+726 HTFGY
-731 IPEQVLTISTLV
+731 IPEEPLTISTLI
-743 QMLGSDFAQRAS
+743 QMLGTDFTRRAS
-755 EFEHT
+755 EFEHK
-760 YYADKLTGEHHD
+760 YYANNLTGEHQESDYQQDAQD
-772 EGKQGDIHSHT
+772 ENIVHSHT
-783 YHEKEPELAH
+783 YHEKNHADDNKISPESVTSDS
-793 NESGQS
+793 ESLPQ
-799 GLSQNSSV
+799 
-807 KNNHEQ
+807 E
-813 ADNQNDITR
+813 NDITR

-831 YIVEAQTLS
+831 YIIDAADQ
-840 TEELSAEKKKAQQPL
+840 SALRPL
-855 AFEKLPLDLQ
+855 AFTDIPESLQADLE
-865 NDIKRGQALYK
+865 RGKKLYK
-876 SMAGIHELDAM
+876 SIINIHELDAM

-903 PIRHPESLATG
+903 PIRHPESLSTG
-914 YNLFGFNPSRVPTQA
+914 YNLFGFNPSRVPTKA
-929 AYEQGKELVEQ
+929 AFEQGKELVEQ
-940 MIANYYQKHQQYPDK
+940 MIANYYQKHNVYPDK

-979 MGVKPIWSKSGRVI
+979 MGVKPKWSESGRVI

-1022 PNVMQLLA
+1022 PNVMQMLA

-1041 ESNSI
+1041 DNNSI
-1046 WLNSQKVK
+1046 WTNSQKVK

-1059 QGVNEQE
+1059 EGVDEKE
-1066 AQYLST
+1066 AEYLST

-1080 GDYGTGVDDAAW
+1080 GDYGTGVDDAVW
-1092 ASDTWETDKKI
+1092 SSDTWETDKKI

-1113 FFGADNSR
+1113 FFGADNTR
-1121 WGEKATN
+1121 WGQKAVDKQDN
-1128 EHGQDVQ
+1128 EVQ

-1145 IAMFARSSNLFGML
+1145 IALFARSSNLFGML

-1167 FGALSLAVRN
+1167 FGSLSLAVRN

-1192 AKNAKAEDASLMIAK
+1192 AKNAKAEDAALFLAK

-1230 VSLASKV
+1230 VSLAAKM

-1259 MDIYVN
+1259 MDIYID
-1265 DKLALELDKWF
+1265 DKLNLALDEWF
-1276 EEINPAAFAGM
+1276 KDINPAAFARM

-1293 AERKDYWQTDPQR
+1293 AERKDYWQADPAR
-1306 LKQLVEKYIDMVNK
+1306 LKQLIEQYIEVVNK
-1320 HDLVVLND
+1320 NDLVILND
-1328 ALKERVDELS
+1328 AVKEHVNELA

-1346 VQAKTME
+1346 AAKTME
-1353 AMAADAL
+1353 AMAANAKA
-1360 LQQQKNNQQLAEQAK
+1360 QQESNNQQLAEQQK
-1375 EKNVQDNNEAE
+1375 QSENAE
-1386 QVEGQKLEKQSAQT
+1386 QQVEGQKLDKQTAQT
-1400 LAEDD
+1400 IEPDD
-1405 FIVYALFG
+1405 FIYSTLVIIFIIIAL
-1413 LLLLIVIGALW
+1413 GALW
-1424 QTRKA
+1424 QSKKRTL
-1429 KINKNQ
+1429 NKQQ
-1435 IHLLANNHNKV
+1435 IYLLSTNNK
-1446 FDKAA
+1446 KK

>member
-1 MKNFLLT
+1 MNSLLIKIS
-8 TAILL
+8 ILFFGIL
-13 LTFCLLN
+13 AFISN
-20 ASVLADEITS
+20 AFAETNQQDAVNKS
-30 KQSGN
+30 QS
-35 LSQTKKNILFVSTAH
+35 ILFVSTAH

-58 LKDIATK
+58 LKKVADEKSNQTWNIA
-65 HSNSWKIEQ
+65 Q
-74 KSAKSLSK
+74 KSAKSLLK
-82 EIKANGKLA
+82 TANKAGELT
-91 ALFNQYHLVILD
+91 ALFNQYDLVILD
-103 AVSVREASAAFDS
+103 AVSVREASAAFDNYV
-116 FSSEIV
+116 SEIAKV
-122 SVHSNVVA
+122 KATVVA
-130 FSYLNNNKLN
+130 FSYLQNQGLN
-140 KGLTPERRET
+140 KGLTGENGTT
-150 LQAYWMNAGRKNLDS
+150 LQDYWMNAGRRNLDN
-165 MLSYISAYALAP
+165 MLSFITVKVIANNE
-177 NSEEISQK
+177 NSTTI
-185 AKLSASDI
+185 ASV

-206 PKLPNLIVS
+206 PTLPNLIIN

-220 QKLTAPNA
+220 KKLRPVKP
-228 QQPKIAVLLQRALI
+228 QQAKIAVLLQRALI

-252 TIKQLEE
+252 TIKQLEA

-272 PVSSDYS
+272 PVSGDYS
-279 HLLQLPNFKNNK
+279 QLLQIPSTEQATDNQAINAQDLAM
-291 LVGQKTAV
+291 KTDV
-299 DLIINFRNIHWA
+299 DLIISFRNIHWA
-311 NQRKVEFEK
+311 NKRKVEFEK
-320 FAVPVLQAM
+320 FGVPVMHAM

-336 KAWQGDQQ
+336 ATWEKDMQ

-358 ENAGVIDPMIVA
+358 ENAGVVDPMIVA

-375 DQNIEIIDYQLEH
+375 DQNVEIIDYQLEH
-388 LVNKAINVVSLKYKA
+388 LVNKAINIVNLKYKA
-403 NKDKKLTVF
+403 NQDKKLTMF

-422 FMNIPL
+422 FMNIPE

-436 LASEGYQTAE
+436 LANEGYQTAE
-446 RDAKYFTDN
+446 RDAEYFVEN

-473 DNDLAELMPIKSY
+473 DNNLAELMPINKY
-486 LKWFNSLPNELTTK
+486 LTWFNALPKELTQK
-500 INQHW
+500 INDHW
-505 GLPQDNFMAV
+505 GQPQDNFMAV
-515 EQEGEHFFILP
+515 EKNGEHYFILP

-532 MLIMRQPPRSDNKN
+532 MLIMRQPPRSDDKN
-546 DENMIYHQGIVPIN
+546 DENMIYHQGLVPIN

-672 QKTGEQLVTLCFD
+672 QKTASQLTKLCFD
-685 TNICKDLGWD
+685 TNICKDLGWEQ
-695 KAQIPGQFELF
+695 AQITAAFDEF
-706 LEALHLHLEA
+706 IDALHIHLED

-726 HTYGF
+726 HTYGY
-731 IPEQVLTISTLV
+731 IPEQPLTISTLV
-743 QMLGSDFAQRAS
+743 QMLGNDFTQRAS
-755 EFEHT
+755 EFEHEN
-760 YYADKLTGEHHD
+760 YADNLIGEHHD
-772 EGKQGDIHSHT
+772 DDEDEGVSHSHT
-783 YHEKEPELAH
+783 YHSEDPVSRDGNSTD
-793 NESGQS
+793 NESE
-799 GLSQNSSV
+799 LSTNSV
-807 KNNHEQ
+807 Q
-813 ADNQNDITR
+813 APSPENENDITR

-831 YIVEAQTLS
+831 YIIATDEPS
-840 TEELSAEKKKAQQPL
+840 TQQPVPLTELSESLQADIERGKK
-855 AFEKLPLDLQ
+855 
-865 NDIKRGQALYK
+865 LYQ
-876 SMAGIHELDAM
+876 SMASIHELDAM
-887 VDFLS
+887 VDFLN

-929 AYEQGKELVEQ
+929 AFEQGKELVEQ
-940 MIANYYQKHQQYPDK
+940 MIANYYDKHQAYPDK
-955 MAFSLWS
+955 IAFSLWS

-979 MGVKPIWSKSGRVI
+979 MGVKPKWSKSGRVI

-1022 PNVMQLLA
+1022 PNVMQMLA
-1030 KAVNQVAELKE
+1030 KAVNQVAALKE
-1041 ESNSI
+1041 DNNSV
-1046 WLNSQKVK
+1046 WQNSQKVK
-1054 ADLIA
+1054 ANLLA
-1059 QGVNEQE
+1059 EGVDEKE
-1066 AQYLST
+1066 AEYLST

-1121 WGEKATN
+1121 WGEKGENT
-1128 EHGQDVQ
+1128 EGKDIQ

-1167 FGALSLAVRN
+1167 FGSLSLAVRN

-1192 AKNAKAEDASLMIAK
+1192 AKNAKAEDAGLFLAK

-1230 VSLASKV
+1230 VSLASKM

-1259 MDIYVN
+1259 LDIYVN
-1265 DKLALELDKWF
+1265 DKLNLALDEWF
-1276 EEINPAAFAGM
+1276 KDINPAAFARM

-1293 AERKDYWQTDPQR
+1293 AERKDYWQADPER
-1306 LKQLVEKYIDMVNK
+1306 LKQLVEQYIGVVNNN
-1320 HDLVVLND
+1320 DLVILND
-1328 ALKERVDELS
+1328 AVKEHVNELAE
-1338 QGFGLAPL
+1338 GYGLAPL
-1346 VQAKTME
+1346 VAKTMA
-1353 AMAADAL
+1353 AMAASADA
-1360 LQQQKNNQQLAEQAK
+1360 QKALNNQQLAQQQSKVASQK
-1375 EKNVQDNNEAE
+1375 EKAE
-1386 QVEGQKLEKQSAQT
+1386 QQVEGQKLEKQTVQSIEPDDVIYYS
-1400 LAEDD
+1400 LAG
-1405 FIVYALFG
+1405 I
-1413 LLLLIVIGALW
+1413 LLLIILGALW
-1424 QTRKA
+1424 QVRTA
-1429 KINKNQ
+1429 KPNKQQ
-1435 IHLLANNHNKV
+1435 IYLLATKQNHKI
-1446 FDKAA
+1446 DKAA

>member
-1 MKNFLLT
+1 MKNLLIKIS
-8 TAILL
+8 ILL
-13 LTFCLLN
+13 FSVISFISN
-20 ASVLADEITS
+20 AVTDSVINKSTNHS
-30 KQSGN
+30 V
-35 LSQTKKNILFVSTAH
+35 LFVSTAH

-58 LKDIATK
+58 LKTVADKKA
-65 HSNSWKIEQ
+65 NSTWNIQQ
-74 KSAKSLSK
+74 KSAKSLLQT
-82 EIKANGKLA
+82 ANQADALA
-91 ALFNQYHLVILD
+91 ALFNQYDLVILD

-116 FSSEIV
+116 YNNAVVKTNTNI
-122 SVHSNVVA
+122 VA
-130 FSYLNNNKLN
+130 FNYLQNASLN
-140 KGLTPERRET
+140 KGLAANSANT
-150 LQAYWMNAGRKNLDS
+150 LQDYWMNAGRRNLNN
-165 MLSYISAYALAP
+165 MLSYISLNIIKSAGQGNALVQ
-177 NSEEISQK
+177 NTV
-185 AKLSASDI
+185 

-206 PKLPNLIVS
+206 PALESLIIN
-215 DLVEY
+215 DLATY
-220 QKLTAPNA
+220 KQRRPAKP
-228 QQPKIAVLLQRALI
+228 QQPKIAILLQRTLI

-252 TIKQLEE
+252 TIAQLEA
-259 KGAYVVPFFFELS
+259 KGAYVVPFFFKLS
-272 PVSSDYS
+272 PVTNDYS
-279 HLLQLPNFKNNK
+279 HLLQQPITKGSQ
-291 LVGQKTAV
+291 VIGQQTDV

-320 FAVPVLQAM
+320 FNVPVMQAM

-336 KAWQGDQQ
+336 ETWENDMQ

-370 AMNMT
+370 ARNMI
-375 DQNIEIIDYQLEH
+375 DQNIEVIDYQLEH
-388 LVNKAINVVSLKYKA
+388 LVNKAINVVNLKYKA
-403 NKDKKLTVF
+403 NKDKKLTLF

-422 FMNIPL
+422 FLNIPE

-436 LASEGYQTAE
+436 LGNEGYKTAE
-446 RDAKYFTDN
+446 RDAQYFVAN

-460 DPFYRDYQLTELL
+460 NPFYRDYQLTELL
-473 DNDLAELMPIKSY
+473 DNDLAELMPIDDY
-486 LKWFNSLPNELTTK
+486 LTWFNALPAELTQT
-500 INQHW
+500 INNHW
-505 GLPQDNFMAV
+505 GKPEDNFMAV
-515 EQEGEHFFILP
+515 EKNGKYFFILP

-546 DENMIYHQGIVPIN
+546 DENMIYHQGLVPIN
-560 HFYLAAYFYA
+560 HFYLAAYYYA
-570 REYWQSDAIVH
+570 REYWKSDAIVH

-672 QKTGEQLVTLCFD
+672 QKTAVQLTKLCFD
-685 TNICKDLGWD
+685 TNICKDLAWEQERID
-695 KAQIPGQFELF
+695 QAFNEFID
-706 LEALHLHLEA
+706 ALHIHLEA

-726 HTYGF
+726 HTFGY
-731 IPEQVLTISTLV
+731 IPEQPLTISTLI
-743 QMLGSDFAQRAS
+743 QMLGNDFTQRAS
-755 EFEHT
+755 KFEHDN
-760 YYADKLTGEHHD
+760 YSESLIGEHHD
-772 EGKQGDIHSHT
+772 DEEDKNTDHSHT
-783 YHEKEPELAH
+783 YHEKSH
-793 NESGQS
+793 NEH
-799 GLSQNSSV
+799 NE
-807 KNNHEQ
+807 KNVEQ
-813 ADNQNDITR
+813 HSENDKITKTKTTQENDISR

-831 YIVEAQTLS
+831 YIIDADDQTAQRPVALSKIS
-840 TEELSAEKKKAQQPL
+840 TELKADIERGKK
-855 AFEKLPLDLQ
+855 
-865 NDIKRGQALYK
+865 LYQ
-876 SMAGIHELDAM
+876 SMASIHELDAM

-929 AYEQGKELVEQ
+929 AFEQGKELVEE
-940 MIANYYQKHQQYPDK
+940 MIANYYQNHKAYPDK

-979 MGVKPIWSKSGRVI
+979 MGVKPKWSASGRVT
-993 GTEVIPYSEL
+993 GTEIIPYSEL

-1022 PNVMQLLA
+1022 PNVMQMLA
-1030 KAVNQVAELKE
+1030 KAVNQVAALKE
-1041 ESNSI
+1041 DNNSV
-1046 WLNSQKVK
+1046 WQNSQKVK
-1054 ADLIA
+1054 ADLLA
-1059 QGVNEQE
+1059 EGVEEKE
-1066 AQYLST
+1066 AEYLST

-1080 GDYGTGVDDAAW
+1080 GDYGTGIDDAVW
-1092 ASDTWETDKKI
+1092 ASDTWENDKKI

-1121 WGEKATN
+1121 WGQKAAN
-1128 EHGQDVQ
+1128 SDGKEVQ

-1192 AKNAKAEDASLMIAK
+1192 AKNAKAENADLFLAK

-1230 VSLASKV
+1230 VSLASKI

-1265 DKLALELDKWF
+1265 DKLTLELDEWF
-1276 EEINPAAFAGM
+1276 KEINPAAFARM

-1293 AERKDYWQTDPQR
+1293 AERKDYWQADPER
-1306 LKQLVEKYIDMVNK
+1306 LKQLVEQYIAVINNN
-1320 HDLVVLND
+1320 DLVILND
-1328 ALKERVDELS
+1328 AVKNHVNELA

-1346 VQAKTME
+1346 VTKTMA
-1353 AMAADAL
+1353 AMASNAK
-1360 LQQQKNNQQLAEQAK
+1360 LQQEMNNQQLAEQQNQV
-1375 EKNVQDNNEAE
+1375 EKAE
-1386 QVEGQKLEKQSAQT
+1386 QQVNGQKLEKQIVQT
-1400 LAEDD
+1400 IEPNNDIYYSLAS
-1405 FIVYALFG
+1405 I
-1413 LLLLIVIGALW
+1413 LLLIMSGATW
-1424 QTRKA
+1424 QTRSKKLNA
-1429 KINKNQ
+1429 KQ
-1435 IHLLANNHNKV
+1435 IHLLKTNNGKP
-1446 FDKAA
+1446 

>member
-1 MKNFLLT
+1 MKNSLIKIS
-8 TAILL
+8 ILL
-13 LTFCLLN
+13 FGISAFISN
-20 ASVLADEITS
+20 VSAETS
-30 KQSGN
+30 N
-35 LSQTKKNILFVSTAH
+35 VDIEQTHKKNVQSMLFVSGAH
-50 TNTAKITL
+50 SNTAKVTL
-58 LKDIATK
+58 LKKVANENENT
-65 HSNSWKIEQ
+65 SWQIEQ
-74 KSAKSLSK
+74 KSAKSLLVNVNQA
-82 EIKANGKLA
+82 EALA
-91 ALFNQYHLVILD
+91 ALFNQYDLVILD
-103 AVSVREASAAFDS
+103 AVSAREASATFDTYATAMKK
-116 FSSEIV
+116 V
-122 SVHSNVVA
+122 NTAVVA
-130 FSYLNNNKLN
+130 FNYLQNEKLN
-140 KGLTPERRET
+140 KGLSTEEAST
-150 LQAYWMNAGRKNLDS
+150 LEDYWKNAGSRNLDN
-165 MLSYISAYALAP
+165 MLAYIRAK
-177 NSEEISQK
+177 NIKTK
-185 AKLSASDI
+185 AGTSNQRLTTKV
-193 PAPIIFPQQGIYH
+193 PPPIIFPGQGIYH
-206 PKLPNLIVS
+206 PALPKLIIN
-215 DLVEY
+215 DLSAY
-220 QKLTAPNA
+220 KKLRPVKG
-228 QQPKIAVLLQRALI
+228 QQAKIAVLLQRALI
-242 ESEQTQLIDA
+242 ETEQTQLIDA
-252 TIKQLEE
+252 TIAQLEA

-272 PVSSDYS
+272 PVSGDYS
-279 HLLQLPNFKNNK
+279 RLLQLPNAETNSTEKNSADES
-291 LVGQKTAV
+291 LSMQTDV

-311 NQRKVEFEK
+311 NKRKVEFEK
-320 FAVPVLQAM
+320 FNVPVMHAM

-336 KAWQGDQQ
+336 ETWENDKQ

-370 AMNMT
+370 AMNMS
-375 DQNIEIIDYQLEH
+375 DQNVEIIDYQLEH
-388 LVNKAINVVSLKYKA
+388 LVNKAINLVNLKYKA
-403 NKDKKLTVF
+403 NQDKKLTVF

-422 FMNIPL
+422 FMNIPK

-436 LASEGYQTAE
+436 LAKEGYKTAE
-446 RDAKYFTDN
+446 RDAEYFVEN
-455 AKKIL
+455 ARKIL

-473 DNDLAELMPIKSY
+473 ENDLAELMPIDKY
-486 LKWFNSLPNELTTK
+486 LTWFNALPTQVTKK
-500 INQHW
+500 INDHW
-505 GLPQDNFMAV
+505 GKPQDNFMAV
-515 EQEGEHFFILP
+515 EKDGKHFFILP

-546 DENMIYHQGIVPIN
+546 DENMIYHQGLVPIN
-560 HFYLAAYFYA
+560 HFYLASYFYA

-672 QKTGEQLVTLCFD
+672 QKTAIQLTKLCFD
-685 TNICKDLGWD
+685 TNICKDLNWEP
-695 KAQIPGQFELF
+695 AQIEQAFEKF
-706 LEALHLHLEA
+706 IDALHIHLED

-726 HTYGF
+726 HTYGY
-731 IPEQVLTISTLV
+731 IPEEPLTISTLV
-743 QMLGSDFAQRAS
+743 QMLGSEFAVRAS
-755 EFEHT
+755 EFEHNH
-760 YYADKLTGEHHD
+760 YAESLVGEQSDSD
-772 EGKQGDIHSHT
+772 ENSEDESIAHSHT
-783 YHEKEPELAH
+783 YHEKSPDKDKIKNPEKPQ
-793 NESGQS
+793 E
-799 GLSQNSSV
+799 
-807 KNNHEQ
+807 
-813 ADNQNDITR
+813 NDISR

-831 YIVEAQTLS
+831 YILAGAEKSAKRPVPFA
-840 TEELSAEKKKAQQPL
+840 ELSE
-855 AFEKLPLDLQ
+855 DLQ
-865 NDIKRGQALYK
+865 ADIERGKTLYN
-876 SMAGIHELDAM
+876 SMANIHELDAM

-929 AYEQGKELVEQ
+929 AFEQGKELTQQ
-940 MIANYYQKHQQYPDK
+940 MIANYYQKHKTYPDK

-979 MGVKPIWSKSGRVI
+979 MGVKPKWSKSGRVI
-993 GTEVIPYSEL
+993 GTEIIPYSEL

-1008 DVVLSATG
+1008 DVVVSATG

-1022 PNVMQLLA
+1022 PNVMQMLA
-1030 KAVNQVAELKE
+1030 KAVNQVAVLKE
-1041 ESNSI
+1041 ENNSI
-1046 WLNSQKVK
+1046 WKNSEKVK
-1054 ADLIA
+1054 ADLLSE
-1059 QGVNEQE
+1059 GVDEKE
-1066 AQYLST
+1066 AEYLST

-1092 ASDTWETDKKI
+1092 ASDTWEDDKKI
-1103 SDNYL
+1103 SDVYL

-1121 WGEKATN
+1121 WGQKAEN
-1128 EHGQDVQ
+1128 SQGKEVQ

-1145 IAMFARSSNLFGML
+1145 IALFARSSNLFGML

-1192 AKNAKAEDASLMIAK
+1192 AKNGKAEDAGLFLAK

-1230 VSLASKV
+1230 VSLASKM

-1265 DKLALELDKWF
+1265 DKLAIALDEWF
-1276 EEINPAAFAGM
+1276 KKINPAAFARM

-1293 AERKDYWQTDPQR
+1293 AERKDYWQADAER
-1306 LKQLVEKYIDMVNK
+1306 LKQLVEQYIDVVNK
-1320 HDLVVLND
+1320 NDLVILND
-1328 ALKERVDELS
+1328 AVKAHVNELA

-1346 VQAKTME
+1346 VAKTME
-1353 AMAADAL
+1353 VMAASA
-1360 LQQQKNNQQLAEQAK
+1360 QAQKEMNNQQLAEQQALSEVK
-1375 EKNVQDNNEAE
+1375 SDQNEQ
-1386 QVEGQKLEKQSAQT
+1386 QVEGQKLEKQTVQT
-1400 LAEDD
+1400 IEPND
-1405 FIVYALFG
+1405 FIYYALAII
-1413 LLLLIVIGALW
+1413 LLLVIFGAFW
-1424 QTRKA
+1424 QTKSA
-1429 KINKNQ
+1429 KPNKQQ
-1435 IHLLANNHNKV
+1435 IYLLSTSNSKIV
-1446 FDKAA
+1446 DRAA

>member
-1 MKNFLLT
+1 MNNFLIKIS
-8 TAILL
+8 ILF
-13 LTFCLLN
+13 FCAVAFIGN
-20 ASVLADEITS
+20 TLAETS
-30 KQSGN
+30 KQEAA
-35 LSQTKKNILFVSTAH
+35 TKTQNILFVSTAH

-58 LKDIATK
+58 LNKVAEEQKSTRWQIT
-65 HSNSWKIEQ
+65 Q
-74 KSAKSLSK
+74 KSAKSLTKS
-82 EIKANGKLA
+82 ANKTGALS
-91 ALFNQYHLVILD
+91 ALFNQYDLVILD
-103 AVSVREASAAFDS
+103 AVSVREASAAFDNYA
-116 FSSEIV
+116 SEIATA
-122 SVHSNVVA
+122 NTNIVA
-130 FSYLNNNKLN
+130 FSYLQNQNLN
-140 KGLTPERRET
+140 KGLTAERAST
-150 LQAYWMNAGRKNLDS
+150 LQDYWMNAGRRNLDN
-165 MLSYISAYALAP
+165 MLSFISANIVSKTP
-177 NSEEISQK
+177 SSSSVTK
-185 AKLSASDI
+185 V

-206 PKLPNLIVS
+206 PELPNLIIN
-215 DLVEY
+215 DLLQY
-220 QKLTAPNA
+220 KKLRPAKP
-228 QQPKIAVLLQRALI
+228 QQAKIAVLLQRALI

-252 TIKQLEE
+252 TIKQLEA

-272 PVSSDYS
+272 PVSGDYS
-279 HLLQLPNFKNNK
+279 QLLQIPNTEQNTD
-291 LVGQKTAV
+291 GKTEQMKTDV
-299 DLIINFRNIHWA
+299 DLIISFRNIHWA
-311 NQRKVEFEK
+311 NKRKVEFEK
-320 FAVPVLQAM
+320 FQIPVMHAM

-336 KAWQGDQQ
+336 ETWEKDMQ
-344 GVSANMMS
+344 GVNANMMS

-358 ENAGVIDPMIVA
+358 ENAGVVDPMIVA
-370 AMNMT
+370 AMNMS
-375 DQNIEIIDYQLEH
+375 DQNVEIIDYQLQH
-388 LVNKAINVVSLKYKA
+388 LVNKAINVVKLKYKA
-403 NKDKKLTVF
+403 NQDKKITVF

-422 FMNIPL
+422 FMNIPD

-446 RDAKYFTDN
+446 RDAKYFVNN

-473 DNDLAELMPIKSY
+473 DNDLAELMPIDEY
-486 LKWFNSLPNELTTK
+486 LSWFNALPTELTQK
-500 INQHW
+500 INDHW
-505 GLPQDNFMAV
+505 GQPQDNFMAV
-515 EQEGEHFFILP
+515 EQNGEHYFILP

-532 MLIMRQPPRSDNKN
+532 MLVMRQPPRSDNKN
-546 DENMIYHQGIVPIN
+546 DENMIYHQGLVPIN

-672 QKTGEQLVTLCFD
+672 QKTATQLTKLCFD
-685 TNICKDLGWD
+685 TNICKDLGWQQE
-695 KAQIPGQFELF
+695 QITSAFEEF
-706 LEALHLHLEA
+706 IDALHIHLED

-726 HTYGF
+726 HTYGY
-731 IPEQVLTISTLV
+731 IPEQALTISTLV
-743 QMLGSDFAQRAS
+743 QMLGADFTAKASDFEHQYYS
-755 EFEHT
+755 EN
-760 YYADKLTGEHHD
+760 LVGEHHD
-772 EGKQGDIHSHT
+772 DDNDEGIVHSHT
-783 YHEKEPELAH
+783 YHSNGEE
-793 NESGQS
+793 
-799 GLSQNSSV
+799 NS
-807 KNNHEQ
+807 
-813 ADNQNDITR
+813 NQPNTDKGAETSENANDITR

-831 YIVEAQTLS
+831 YIVAADDKSAQRPLPLTELS
-840 TEELSAEKKKAQQPL
+840 EELQADIARGKK
-855 AFEKLPLDLQ
+855 
-865 NDIKRGQALYK
+865 LYQ
-876 SMAGIHELDAM
+876 SMASIHELDAM
-887 VDFLS
+887 VDFLN

-929 AYEQGKELVEQ
+929 AFEQGKELVEQ
-940 MIANYYQKHQQYPDK
+940 MITNYYDKHKTYPDK

-979 MGVKPIWSKSGRVI
+979 MGVKPKWSKSGRVI

-1030 KAVNQVAELKE
+1030 KAVNQVAALKE
-1041 ESNSI
+1041 DNNSV
-1046 WLNSQKVK
+1046 WQNSQKVK
-1054 ADLIA
+1054 ANLLA
-1059 QGVNEQE
+1059 EGVDEKE

-1121 WGEKATN
+1121 WGEKGEN
-1128 EHGQDVQ
+1128 NQGKDIQ

-1167 FGALSLAVRN
+1167 FGSLSLAVRN

-1192 AKNAKAEDASLMIAK
+1192 AKNAKAEDAGLFLAK

-1230 VSLASKV
+1230 VSLASKM

-1259 MDIYVN
+1259 LDIYVN
-1265 DKLALELDKWF
+1265 DKLNLELDQWF
-1276 EEINPAAFAGM
+1276 KDINPAAFARM

-1293 AERKDYWQTDPQR
+1293 AERKDYWQADPER
-1306 LKQLVEKYIDMVNK
+1306 LKQLVEQYIDVVNNN
-1320 HDLVVLND
+1320 DLVILND
-1328 ALKERVDELS
+1328 AVKEHVNELA

-1346 VQAKTME
+1346 TAKTMA
-1353 AMAADAL
+1353 AMAAAAGM
-1360 LQQQKNNQQLAEQAK
+1360 QKAINKQQLAKRQS
-1375 EKNVQDNNEAE
+1375 NNAE
-1386 QVEGQKLEKQSAQT
+1386 QQIEGQKLEKQTTQAIKPNNVIYYS
-1400 LAEDD
+1400 
-1405 FIVYALFG
+1405 LFG
-1413 LLLLIVIGALW
+1413 IFLLIACGAIW
-1424 QTRKA
+1424 QSRRKYI
-1429 KINKNQ
+1429 KQQQIYLLTTKSNLEINK
-1435 IHLLANNHNKV
+1435 
-1446 FDKAA
+1446 AA

>member
-1 MKNFLLT
+1 MNNFLIKISILFFS
-8 TAILL
+8 AIA
-13 LTFCLLN
+13 FIGN
-20 ASVLADEITS
+20 AFAETS
-30 KQSGN
+30 KQPAPHTQS
-35 LSQTKKNILFVSTAH
+35 ILFVSTAH

-58 LKDIATK
+58 LKKVAEEKNKST
-65 HSNSWKIEQ
+65 WKIAK
-74 KSAKSLSK
+74 KSAKSLAK
-82 EIKANGKLA
+82 TANKTGALTS
-91 ALFNQYHLVILD
+91 LFNQYDLVILD
-103 AVSVREASAAFDS
+103 AVSVREASAAFDNYA
-116 FSSEIV
+116 SEVATADTTI
-122 SVHSNVVA
+122 VA
-130 FSYLNNNKLN
+130 FSYLQNKSLN
-140 KGLTPERRET
+140 KGLLAERAST
-150 LQAYWMNAGRKNLDS
+150 LQDYWMNAGRRNLDN
-165 MLSYISAYALAP
+165 MLSFISANIVSKKTEPSTIA
-177 NSEEISQK
+177 NV
-185 AKLSASDI
+185 

-206 PKLPNLIVS
+206 PELPNLIIN

-220 QKLTAPNA
+220 KNLRPVKP

-252 TIKQLEE
+252 TIKQLEA

-272 PVSSDYS
+272 PVSGDYS
-279 HLLQLPNFKNNK
+279 QLLQVPNSEQNTSN
-291 LVGQKTAV
+291 QAESMKTDV
-299 DLIINFRNIHWA
+299 DLIISFRNIHWA
-311 NQRKVEFEK
+311 NKRKVEFEK
-320 FAVPVLQAM
+320 FQVPVMHAM

-336 KAWQGDQQ
+336 ETWEKDMQ

-358 ENAGVIDPMIVA
+358 ENAGVVDPMIVA
-370 AMNMT
+370 AMNMSE
-375 DQNIEIIDYQLEH
+375 QNVEIIDYQLEH
-388 LVNKAINVVSLKYKA
+388 LVSKAINVTKLKYKA
-403 NKDKKLTVF
+403 NQDKKITFF

-422 FMNIPL
+422 FMNIPD

-446 RDAKYFTDN
+446 RDAKYFVEN

-473 DNDLAELMPIKSY
+473 DNDLAELMPIDEY
-486 LKWFNSLPNELTTK
+486 LNWFNALPTELTQK
-500 INQHW
+500 INDHW
-505 GLPQDNFMAV
+505 GQPQDNFMAV
-515 EQEGEHFFILP
+515 EKAGKHYFILP

-532 MLIMRQPPRSDNKN
+532 MLIMRQPPRSDSKN
-546 DENMIYHQGIVPIN
+546 DENMIYHQGLVPIN

-651 EIRNL
+651 EIRHL

-672 QKTGEQLVTLCFD
+672 QKTATQLTKLCFD
-685 TNICKDLGWD
+685 TNICKDLAWQRE
-695 KAQIPGQFELF
+695 QITEAFDEF
-706 LEALHLHLEA
+706 IDALHIHLED

-726 HTYGF
+726 HTYGY
-731 IPEQVLTISTLV
+731 IPEQALTISTLV
-743 QMLGSDFAQRAS
+743 QMLGTDFTTNAS
-755 EFEHT
+755 EFEHQHYT
-760 YYADKLTGEHHD
+760 ENLVGEHHD
-772 EGKQGDIHSHT
+772 DDEDEGVAHSHT
-783 YHEKEPELAH
+783 YHSKGEENNDQTNADKESIAP
-793 NESGQS
+793 
-799 GLSQNSSV
+799 
-807 KNNHEQ
+807 KN
-813 ADNQNDITR
+813 ANDITR
-822 LSGYLTVKN
+822 LSGYLMVKN
-831 YIVEAQTLS
+831 YIVAANEKSAQRPIPLTELS
-840 TEELSAEKKKAQQPL
+840 EELQTDIARGKK
-855 AFEKLPLDLQ
+855 
-865 NDIKRGQALYK
+865 LYQ
-876 SMAGIHELDAM
+876 SMASIHELDAM

-929 AYEQGKELVEQ
+929 AFEQGKELVEQ
-940 MIANYYQKHQQYPDK
+940 VIANYYDKHKAYPDK

-979 MGVKPIWSKSGRVI
+979 MGVKPKWSKSGRVI

-1022 PNVMQLLA
+1022 PNVMQMLA
-1030 KAVNQVAELKE
+1030 KAVNQVAALKE
-1041 ESNSI
+1041 DNNSI
-1046 WLNSQKVK
+1046 WQNSQKVK
-1054 ADLIA
+1054 ADLLA
-1059 QGVNEQE
+1059 EGVNEKE

-1108 GKMGY
+1108 AKMGY

-1121 WGEKATN
+1121 WGEKGEN
-1128 EHGQDVQ
+1128 SQGKDIQ

-1167 FGALSLAVRN
+1167 FGSLSLAVRN

-1192 AKNAKAEDASLMIAK
+1192 AKNAKAEDAGLFLAK

-1230 VSLASKV
+1230 VSLASKM

-1250 IRNDQWDEY
+1250 IRNDQWDQY
-1259 MDIYVN
+1259 LDIYVN
-1265 DKLALELDKWF
+1265 DKLNLELDDWF
-1276 EEINPAAFAGM
+1276 KEINPAAFARM

-1293 AERKDYWQTDPQR
+1293 AERKDYWQADPER
-1306 LKQLVEKYIDMVNK
+1306 LKQLVEQYIDLVNNN
-1320 HDLVVLND
+1320 DLVILND
-1328 ALKERVDELS
+1328 AVKEHVNELAE
-1338 QGFGLAPL
+1338 GYGLAPL
-1346 VQAKTME
+1346 VAKTME
-1353 AMAADAL
+1353 AMAAAADMQKA
-1360 LQQQKNNQQLAEQAK
+1360 KNNQQLAEQQS
-1375 EKNVQDNNEAE
+1375 KNADQ
-1386 QVEGQKLEKQSAQT
+1386 QVEGQKLEKQTSQT
-1400 LAEDD
+1400 IAPNEV
-1405 FIVYALFG
+1405 IYYSLFG
-1413 LLLLIVIGALW
+1413 ILLLIACGAIW
-1424 QTRKA
+1424 QSRRKQT
-1429 KINKNQ
+1429 NQ
-1435 IHLLANNHNKV
+1435 QQIYLLATKKDLPV
-1446 FDKAA
+1446 DKAA

>member
-1 MKNFLLT
+1 MNNFLIKIS
-8 TAILL
+8 ILF
-13 LTFCLLN
+13 FCAVAFIGN
-20 ASVLADEITS
+20 TLAETS
-30 KQSGN
+30 KQEAA
-35 LSQTKKNILFVSTAH
+35 TKTQNILFVSTAH

-58 LKDIATK
+58 LKKVAEEQKSTRWQIT
-65 HSNSWKIEQ
+65 Q
-74 KSAKSLSK
+74 KSAKSLTKS
-82 EIKANGKLA
+82 ANKTGALS
-91 ALFNQYHLVILD
+91 ALFNQYDLVILD
-103 AVSVREASAAFDS
+103 AVSVREASAAFDNYA
-116 FSSEIV
+116 SEIATA
-122 SVHSNVVA
+122 NTNIVA
-130 FSYLNNNKLN
+130 FSYLQNQNLN
-140 KGLTPERRET
+140 KGLTAERAST
-150 LQAYWMNAGRKNLDS
+150 LQDYWMNAGRRNLDN
-165 MLSYISAYALAP
+165 MLSFISANIVSKTP
-177 NSEEISQK
+177 SSSSVTK
-185 AKLSASDI
+185 V

-206 PKLPNLIVS
+206 PELPNLIIN
-215 DLVEY
+215 DLLQY
-220 QKLTAPNA
+220 KKLRPAKP
-228 QQPKIAVLLQRALI
+228 QQAKIAVLLQRALI

-252 TIKQLEE
+252 TIKQLEA

-272 PVSSDYS
+272 PVSGDYS
-279 HLLQLPNFKNNK
+279 QLLQIPNTEQNTD
-291 LVGQKTAV
+291 GKTEQMKTDV
-299 DLIINFRNIHWA
+299 DLIISFRNIHWA
-311 NQRKVEFEK
+311 NKRKVEFEK
-320 FAVPVLQAM
+320 FQVPVMHAM

-336 KAWQGDQQ
+336 ETWEKDMQ
-344 GVSANMMS
+344 GVNANMMS

-358 ENAGVIDPMIVA
+358 ENAGVVDPMIVA
-370 AMNMT
+370 AMNMS
-375 DQNIEIIDYQLEH
+375 DQNVEIIDYQLQH
-388 LVNKAINVVSLKYKA
+388 LVNKAINVVKLKYKA
-403 NKDKKLTVF
+403 NQDKKITVF

-422 FMNIPL
+422 FMNIPD

-446 RDAKYFTDN
+446 RDAKYFVDN

-473 DNDLAELMPIKSY
+473 DNDLAELMPIDEY
-486 LKWFNSLPNELTTK
+486 LSWFNALPTELTQK
-500 INQHW
+500 INDHW
-505 GLPQDNFMAV
+505 GQPQDNFMAV
-515 EQEGEHFFILP
+515 EQNGEHYFILP

-546 DENMIYHQGIVPIN
+546 DENMIYHQGLVPIN

-672 QKTGEQLVTLCFD
+672 QKTATQLTKLCFD
-685 TNICKDLGWD
+685 TNICKDLGWQQE
-695 KAQIPGQFELF
+695 QITSAFEEF
-706 LEALHLHLEA
+706 IDALHIHLED

-726 HTYGF
+726 HTYGY
-731 IPEQVLTISTLV
+731 IPEQALTISTLV
-743 QMLGSDFAQRAS
+743 QMLGADFTAKASDFEHQYYS
-755 EFEHT
+755 EN
-760 YYADKLTGEHHD
+760 LVGEHHD
-772 EGKQGDIHSHT
+772 DDNDEGIVHSHT
-783 YHEKEPELAH
+783 YHSNGEE
-793 NESGQS
+793 
-799 GLSQNSSV
+799 
-807 KNNHEQ
+807 NN
-813 ADNQNDITR
+813 NQPNTDKGAETSENANDITR

-831 YIVEAQTLS
+831 YIVAADDKSAQRPLPLTELS
-840 TEELSAEKKKAQQPL
+840 EELQADIARGKK
-855 AFEKLPLDLQ
+855 
-865 NDIKRGQALYK
+865 LYQ
-876 SMAGIHELDAM
+876 SMASIHELDAM
-887 VDFLS
+887 VDFLN

-929 AYEQGKELVEQ
+929 AFEQGKELVEQ
-940 MIANYYQKHQQYPDK
+940 MIANYYDKHKTYPDK

-979 MGVKPIWSKSGRVI
+979 MGVKPKWSKSGRVI

-1022 PNVMQLLA
+1022 PNVMQMLA
-1030 KAVNQVAELKE
+1030 KAVNQVAALKE
-1041 ESNSI
+1041 DNNSV
-1046 WLNSQKVK
+1046 WQNSQKVK
-1054 ADLIA
+1054 ANLLA
-1059 QGVNEQE
+1059 EGVDEKE

-1121 WGEKATN
+1121 WGEKGEN
-1128 EHGQDVQ
+1128 NQGKDIQ

-1145 IAMFARSSNLFGML
+1145 IAIFARSSNLFGML

-1167 FGALSLAVRN
+1167 FGSLSLAVRN

-1192 AKNAKAEDASLMIAK
+1192 AKNAKAEDAGLFLTK

-1230 VSLASKV
+1230 VSLASKM

-1259 MDIYVN
+1259 LDIYVN
-1265 DKLALELDKWF
+1265 DKLNLELDQWF
-1276 EEINPAAFAGM
+1276 KDINPAAFARM

-1293 AERKDYWQTDPQR
+1293 AERKDYWQADPER
-1306 LKQLVEKYIDMVNK
+1306 LKQLVEQYIDVVNNN
-1320 HDLVVLND
+1320 DLVILND
-1328 ALKERVDELS
+1328 AVKEHVNELA

-1346 VQAKTME
+1346 TAKTMA
-1353 AMAADAL
+1353 AMAAAADM
-1360 LQQQKNNQQLAEQAK
+1360 QKAINKQQLAKRQS
-1375 EKNVQDNNEAE
+1375 NNAE
-1386 QVEGQKLEKQSAQT
+1386 QQIEGQKLEKQTTQAIKPNNVIYYS
-1400 LAEDD
+1400 
-1405 FIVYALFG
+1405 LFG
-1413 LLLLIVIGALW
+1413 IFLLIACGAIW
-1424 QTRKA
+1424 QSRRKYI
-1429 KINKNQ
+1429 KQQQIYLLTTKSNLEINK
-1435 IHLLANNHNKV
+1435 
-1446 FDKAA
+1446 AA

>member
-1 MKNFLLT
+1 MNNFLIKIS
-8 TAILL
+8 ILF
-13 LTFCLLN
+13 FCAVAFIGN
-20 ASVLADEITS
+20 TLAETS
-30 KQSGN
+30 KQEAA
-35 LSQTKKNILFVSTAH
+35 TKTQNILFVSTAH

-58 LKDIATK
+58 LKKVAEEQKSTRWQIT
-65 HSNSWKIEQ
+65 Q
-74 KSAKSLSK
+74 KSAKSLTKS
-82 EIKANGKLA
+82 ANKTGALS
-91 ALFNQYHLVILD
+91 ALFNQYDLVILD
-103 AVSVREASAAFDS
+103 AVSVREASAAFDNYA
-116 FSSEIV
+116 SEIATV
-122 SVHSNVVA
+122 NTNIVA
-130 FSYLNNNKLN
+130 FSYLQNQNLN
-140 KGLTPERRET
+140 KGLTAERAST
-150 LQAYWMNAGRKNLDS
+150 LQDYWMNAGRRNLDN
-165 MLSYISAYALAP
+165 MLSFISVNIVSKTP
-177 NSEEISQK
+177 SSSSVTK
-185 AKLSASDI
+185 V

-206 PKLPNLIVS
+206 PELPNLIIN
-215 DLVEY
+215 DLLQY
-220 QKLTAPNA
+220 KKLRPAKP
-228 QQPKIAVLLQRALI
+228 QQAKIAVLLQRALI
-242 ESEQTQLIDA
+242 ESEQTQIIDA
-252 TIKQLEE
+252 TIKQLEA

-272 PVSSDYS
+272 PVSGDYS
-279 HLLQLPNFKNNK
+279 QLLQIPNAEQNTD
-291 LVGQKTAV
+291 GKTEQMKTDV
-299 DLIINFRNIHWA
+299 DLIISFRNIHWA
-311 NQRKVEFEK
+311 NKRKVEFEK
-320 FAVPVLQAM
+320 FQVPVMHAM

-336 KAWQGDQQ
+336 ETWEKDMQ
-344 GVSANMMS
+344 GVNANMMS

-358 ENAGVIDPMIVA
+358 ENAGVVDPMIVA
-370 AMNMT
+370 AMNMS
-375 DQNIEIIDYQLEH
+375 DQNVEIIDYQLQH
-388 LVNKAINVVSLKYKA
+388 LVNKAINVVKLKYKA
-403 NKDKKLTVF
+403 NQDKKITVF

-422 FMNIPL
+422 FMNIPD

-446 RDAKYFTDN
+446 RDAKYFVDN

-473 DNDLAELMPIKSY
+473 DNDLAELMPIDEY
-486 LKWFNSLPNELTTK
+486 LSWFNALPTELTQK
-500 INQHW
+500 INDHW
-505 GLPQDNFMAV
+505 GQPQDNFMAV
-515 EQEGEHFFILP
+515 EQNGEHYFILP

-546 DENMIYHQGIVPIN
+546 DENMIYHQGLVPIN

-672 QKTGEQLVTLCFD
+672 QKTATQLTKLCFD
-685 TNICKDLGWD
+685 TNICKDLGWQQE
-695 KAQIPGQFELF
+695 QITSAFEEF
-706 LEALHLHLEA
+706 IDALHIHLED

-726 HTYGF
+726 HTYGY
-731 IPEQVLTISTLV
+731 IPEQALTISTLV
-743 QMLGSDFAQRAS
+743 QMLGADFTAKASDFEHQYYS
-755 EFEHT
+755 EN
-760 YYADKLTGEHHD
+760 LVGEHHD
-772 EGKQGDIHSHT
+772 DDNDEGIVHSHT
-783 YHEKEPELAH
+783 YHSNGEE
-793 NESGQS
+793 
-799 GLSQNSSV
+799 NS
-807 KNNHEQ
+807 
-813 ADNQNDITR
+813 NQPNTDKGAETSENANDITR

-831 YIVEAQTLS
+831 YIVAADDKSAQRPLPLTELS
-840 TEELSAEKKKAQQPL
+840 EELQADIARGKK
-855 AFEKLPLDLQ
+855 
-865 NDIKRGQALYK
+865 LYQ
-876 SMAGIHELDAM
+876 SMASIHELDAM
-887 VDFLS
+887 VDFLN

-929 AYEQGKELVEQ
+929 AFEQGKELVEQ
-940 MIANYYQKHQQYPDK
+940 MIANYYDKHKTYPDK

-979 MGVKPIWSKSGRVI
+979 MGVKPKWSKSGRVI

-1022 PNVMQLLA
+1022 PNVMQMLA
-1030 KAVNQVAELKE
+1030 KAVNQVAALKE
-1041 ESNSI
+1041 DNNSV
-1046 WLNSQKVK
+1046 WQNSQKVK
-1054 ADLIA
+1054 ANLLA
-1059 QGVNEQE
+1059 EGVDEKE

-1121 WGEKATN
+1121 WGEKGEN
-1128 EHGQDVQ
+1128 NQGKDIQ

-1167 FGALSLAVRN
+1167 FGSLSLAVRN

-1192 AKNAKAEDASLMIAK
+1192 AKNAKAEDAGLFLAK

-1230 VSLASKV
+1230 VSLASKM

-1259 MDIYVN
+1259 LDIYVN
-1265 DKLALELDKWF
+1265 DKLNLELDQWF
-1276 EEINPAAFAGM
+1276 KDINPAAFARM

-1293 AERKDYWQTDPQR
+1293 AERKDYWQADPER
-1306 LKQLVEKYIDMVNK
+1306 LKQLVEQYIDVVNNN
-1320 HDLVVLND
+1320 DLVILND
-1328 ALKERVDELS
+1328 AVKEHVNELA

-1346 VQAKTME
+1346 TAKTMA
-1353 AMAADAL
+1353 AMAAAADM
-1360 LQQQKNNQQLAEQAK
+1360 QKAINKQQLAKQ
-1375 EKNVQDNNEAE
+1375 QSNNAE
-1386 QVEGQKLEKQSAQT
+1386 QQIEGQKLEKQTTQAIKPNNVIYYS
-1400 LAEDD
+1400 
-1405 FIVYALFG
+1405 LFG
-1413 LLLLIVIGALW
+1413 IFLLIACGAIW
-1424 QTRKA
+1424 QSRRKYI
-1429 KINKNQ
+1429 KQQQIYLLTTKSNLEINK
-1435 IHLLANNHNKV
+1435 
-1446 FDKAA
+1446 AA